1 MPTNR
6 TVSGTIN
13 LKALLDVSQIRKAAG
28 DIESALSGISLPKNI
43 SNALNKNLE
52 KMKSD
57 MTRLDQILA
66 GNITADSSK
75 DALSTAQRI
84 LKAYTDI
91 KVAVAQAAN
100 LSDSQLKKL
109 FPESVAEN
117 IEKANRALEKYNSNL
132 EKYNRGIA
140 SRKGNIT
147 KQQSR
152 EAELQRKLA
161 AEQAKPTNATI
172 NGQVYNAKDLRDQ
185 ASATQKEIDNAQK
198 KMQQWYNAKAGRE
211 NLSEGQKRKSST
223 YRQIAD
229 ELEAAKK
236 KLKEFTDAQATV
248 QDSSAINSLISQ
260 ITTVQGKIKDAQKAL
275 QDFQTNNSGTADF
288 STLRTELEKL
298 GIDMSNLPQD
308 VDGARQAIA
317 KLTNDEL
324 SKIQSQISG
333 VISATDKGS
342 GAFDNYASGANRA
355 RDAVRQLNNQE
366 RELQQFQSR
375 VEYFFGFNNSV
386 QLLKNAVRDA
396 IDTVKDLDK
405 AMTETAV
412 VTDFSVGDMW
422 KQLPKYTDEA
432 NKLGATVKGAYET
445 LTLFYQQ
452 GLNQNQAWDLGI
464 ETMKMARIAGL
475 DYANATDLMT
485 SALRGFNMEL
495 NHASS
500 QRVNDVYSELA
511 AITASDVEELGIAMS
526 KTASLAHSA
535 NMEFETTAALLA
547 QGVEATRESPETI
560 GTSLKTVIAR
570 FTEVKELFTKDQ
582 LMGTDSEGQVINI
595 NKIDTALQ
603 TVGIDLKK
611 FLLGEEGLDD
621 VLLQLSSR
629 WNTLDLAT
637 QRYIATQAAGS
648 RQQSRFLA
656 MISNYSRTQE
666 LVEAAYNSTGA
677 SQKQFEKTL
686 DSLEAKINK
695 LTNAWDTFTMGL
707 ANNAIIKA
715 VVDTLTTIL
724 TIINKITGAFGDGA
738 GAVLKFMTAMSLIKA
753 GGVAFGSGMSWITQ
767 AKGAIDKGQKI
778 PKFGAVANA
787 YAQTQYG
794 KNFGGALGNAFVGPW
809 SWIINRPKA
818 IKASL
823 VAAKAQK
830 ATRLSDWGEVDQSK
844 IFEQKDLDI
853 YAKFL
858 NKQTKAGR
866 IGTWLSEKLSMGQK
880 RLNKYNTKLA
890 ADPSAKASLGVKAAQ
905 KVAEKLGLVGEQ
917 GLQAASALTT
927 LGAALGLIAV
937 AAGAITAVV
946 KLIDLNTIDTKEAQA
961 AAEAQKSAQSQARQN
976 QSSFKEQISTYRQ
989 LQTTLKETTKGT
1001 DAWNEALVA
1010 ANENVLEM
1018 AKNWGDLGLT
1028 YSVDNETGALQLD
1041 KTSQKK
1047 VEDKLASA
1055 TNESAFKTAFTQ
1067 AYANAVQGRDYE
1079 RSRVTQSLSGADDL
1093 EAQNK
1098 AKASLNTANSLL
1110 DSGLS
1115 SIVDS
1120 FDGFGSAISND
1131 LLDEKYLKGAGK
1143 EAAKYFWHTTGDMTE
1158 DLMSRFGLTR
1168 EQVLSTYGNGEKLD
1182 VELAHNALGLD
1193 DVANQLAAEVEGM
1206 ASKFTEAFKGMAN
1219 PSESAQAFL
1228 DVLNGVE
1235 DVDLSKLEGAGE
1247 NMYNILTSLGYEYG
1261 TEAYDNAYTQ
1271 FLNNFVE
1278 AVKTTAT
1285 NEARAKGV
1293 LGDKFDLLSSETQ
1306 KQFGSMLSDSSKY
1319 FGRKGANEFQDQL
1332 TALSNEGELDA
1343 DRLTQAYNS
1352 IDFSSPIRAMSQL
1365 RKMAQSTN
1373 KEIQALGQQGLKSLS
1388 DNTSALSL
1396 PSQFEYLYENILSS
1410 DENLEDLIDEFGK
1423 LDADDIYDLADSFS
1437 DLKTFLKESGVS
1449 AAALATTLN
1458 RINKNGLNPN
1468 LISGEFLTAMSKLN
1482 SFTNGIEGTIK
1493 ELDSIDLGTDY
1504 GQMTDFVADLLDPW
1518 KEMMNNGEFG
1528 NAQASGI
1535 YDLFFGA
1542 GSWRKVTQQG
1552 EAMVKQEGQRL
1563 FDLLNNVVNTG
1574 DLSPIWETVLG
1585 TDTLSGKGFN
1595 AKWNDELGRIDWE
1608 ITDATY
1614 QDIYD
1619 SLAGK
1624 GLSDTL
1630 IKLLI
1635 GDAANFSI
1643 DLAQIVDANGVE
1655 EALKYLIENTK
1666 GIIDQSLIDTIINQ
1680 AADPVEAQRIADEYL
1695 AKNNR
1700 KTDTWTGQ
1708 TLMSG
1713 IQAGHNQKDVSGEGE
1728 YVQGIA
1734 ETAFV
1739 DSIKAP
1745 IDEYKEAALEYFNG
1759 TEEDLQAALKGA
1771 TDKKDFLNYFVG
1783 MSEKD
1788 EADAGR
1794 KAIEAFY
1801 EAATSEV
1808 EIQRTTWNVD
1818 EMFQLTGQDADT
1830 LFAGLSEEIQKNAD
1844 EAYRLVWQDQTI
1856 DIDPNILIEQYKGDL
1871 SSYVN
1876 NELDSIA
1883 AADYSETLSN
1893 AIAEGLAKFDGNLE
1907 ITVDGKSIT
1916 TQVTTA
1922 INGAVN
1928 KKTYTV
1934 KVYGDVEL
1942 PKSLGDSTTTSNHKF
1957 SKIKKTPSSAN
1968 GAYVP
1973 SYAGGTRRA
1982 KAGPALGG
1990 EEGAEIVWNKEKG
2003 YAYIIGA
2010 KGPQYANLQ
2019 PGDRVFTAPQTRKI
2033 LSNSDRGATPSF
2045 AGGGSILDLY
2055 DRSSSY
2061 NGKDNKDWLNDGSSS
2076 GSSSKSDD
2084 GDKWRNEFDW
2094 LYNLMEDLIE
2104 LGRDQEKLD
2113 EKYEDYLADISKT
2126 AGDLVRTTAEQYRN
2140 LYAQQVRQELAY
2152 EKRLQE
2158 MREYLAVNA
2167 QYAEYGT
2174 YNFED
2179 QTIEI
2184 DWDKIEAILDEDLYN
2199 NVKDYVDGLE
2209 EVQDRIDKADDAL
2222 QDIEN
2227 DIQDLRERFI
2237 EEYVSFEKRILEA
2250 LVDERQKQIDE
2261 LSDINDSIK
2270 DTNSNLFDAI
2280 QKSIDKQRQD
2290 RDNQKTEDEIA
2301 KKERRLAFLRQD
2313 TSTDN
2318 TVAIK
2323 ELEKELSE
2331 MKQDYTDELLDQ
2343 KLSLLQDQADFAA
2356 EQRERQIKLMESNL
2370 EFDQE
2375 TGQLWEQIHDLLN
2388 NSVGEDGKLL
2398 NDSALVALLQ
2408 KSESWES
2415 LSEVQ
2420 KKLWQD
2426 DLIKDFNAAY
2436 AYVLAQNIDETTIKQ
2451 EETNKLLEE
2460 LVNHLVP
2467 SHSQAADKNSSGSSG
2482 GGGGSGGG
2490 GNRNPGG
2497 QTPPGEENPD
2507 EEKPQEKNSYTWDA
2521 YYDGK
2526 RLKGGFTSAEA
2537 AKSYALKHK
2546 AQQIAQLQAKA
2557 KAYEQTRNF
2566 VSADQVRAQ
2575 IHSEQAKACEAKKVS
2590 ATASGGKNLVARYK
2604 TGGLATQTGLAWLDG
2619 TKSRPELVLNARD
2632 TENFI
2637 QLKDVLSSLLR
2648 GGSTT
2653 NNTTTSGDN
2662 YFNITVQAEIAND
2675 YDVDRLTKKIKD
2687 EIYKDGS
2694 YRGVNVI
2701 RKIR

>member
-1 MPTNR
+1 
-6 TVSGTIN
+6 
-13 LKALLDVSQIRKAAG
+13 
-28 DIESALSGISLPKNI
+28 
-43 SNALNKNLE
+43 
-52 KMKSD
+52 
-57 MTRLDQILA
+57 
-66 GNITADSSK
+66 
-75 DALSTAQRI
+75 
-84 LKAYTDI
+84 
-91 KVAVAQAAN
+91 
-100 LSDSQLKKL
+100 
-109 FPESVAEN
+109 
-117 IEKANRALEKYNSNL
+117 
-132 EKYNRGIA
+132 
-140 SRKGNIT
+140 
-147 KQQSR
+147 
-152 EAELQRKLA
+152 
-161 AEQAKPTNATI
+161 
-172 NGQVYNAKDLRDQ
+172 
-185 ASATQKEIDNAQK
+185 
-198 KMQQWYNAKAGRE
+198 
-211 NLSEGQKRKSST
+211 
-223 YRQIAD
+223 
-229 ELEAAKK
+229 
-236 KLKEFTDAQATV
+236 
-248 QDSSAINSLISQ
+248 
-260 ITTVQGKIKDAQKAL
+260 
-275 QDFQTNNSGTADF
+275 
-288 STLRTELEKL
+288 
-298 GIDMSNLPQD
+298 
-308 VDGARQAIA
+308 
-317 KLTNDEL
+317 
-324 SKIQSQISG
+324 
-333 VISATDKGS
+333 
-342 GAFDNYASGANRA
+342 
-355 RDAVRQLNNQE
+355 
-366 RELQQFQSR
+366 
-375 VEYFFGFNNSV
+375 
-386 QLLKNAVRDA
+386 
-396 IDTVKDLDK
+396 
-405 AMTETAV
+405 
-412 VTDFSVGDMW
+412 
-422 KQLPKYTDEA
+422 
-432 NKLGATVKGAYET
+432 
-445 LTLFYQQ
+445 
-452 GLNQNQAWDLGI
+452 
-464 ETMKMARIAGL
+464 
-475 DYANATDLMT
+475 
-485 SALRGFNMEL
+485 
-495 NHASS
+495 
-500 QRVNDVYSELA
+500 
-511 AITASDVEELGIAMS
+511 
-526 KTASLAHSA
+526 
-535 NMEFETTAALLA
+535 
-547 QGVEATRESPETI
+547 
-560 GTSLKTVIAR
+560 
-570 FTEVKELFTKDQ
+570 
-582 LMGTDSEGQVINI
+582 
-595 NKIDTALQ
+595 
-603 TVGIDLKK
+603 
-611 FLLGEEGLDD
+611 
-621 VLLQLSSR
+621 
-629 WNTLDLAT
+629 
-637 QRYIATQAAGS
+637 
-648 RQQSRFLA
+648 

-686 DSLEAKINK
+686 DSLQAKINQ

-707 ANNAIIKA
+707 ANNVVIKG
-715 VVDTLTTIL
+715 VVDALTGIL
-724 TIINKITGAFGDGA
+724 TVINKITGAFGNGA
-738 GAVLKFMTAMSLIKA
+738 GAVLKFITAMSLIKA

-778 PKFGAVANA
+778 PSFGVAANA

-823 VAAKAQK
+823 VATKAQK

-890 ADPSAKASLGVKAAQ
+890 ADPSVKASLGVKAAQ

-927 LGAALGLIAV
+927 LGAALGLVAV
-937 AAGAITAVV
+937 AAGVITAAV
-946 KLIDLNTIDTKEAQA
+946 KLIDLHTIDTKEAQA

-1067 AYANAVQGRDYE
+1067 AYANAVQGRDYNRQKLIKSTSIDE
-1079 RSRVTQSLSGADDL
+1079 YRGY
-1093 EAQNK
+1093 ENK
-1098 AKASLNTANSLL
+1098 AQASLNTANSLL

-1115 SIVDS
+1115 NIVDS

-1131 LLDEKYLKGAGK
+1131 LLDERYLKDAGK

-1182 VELAHNALGLD
+1182 AELAHNVLGLD
-1193 DVANQLAAEVEGM
+1193 DVANKLATEVEGM
-1206 ASKFTEAFKGMAN
+1206 VTAFSGAFSN
-1219 PSESAQAFL
+1219 SESAQAFL

-1235 DVDLSKLEGAGE
+1235 DVDTSKLKDIGSELPT
-1247 NMYNILTSLGYEYG
+1247 IFKSLGYEEG
-1261 TEAYDNAYTQ
+1261 TEAYSNAYLQ
-1271 FLNNFVE
+1271 FITNFTD
-1278 AVKTTAT
+1278 AIKTAAE
-1285 NEARAKGV
+1285 NEAIARSVVGDAKFNQ
-1293 LGDKFDLLSSETQ
+1293 LSDQTQKDLSS
-1306 KQFGSMLSDSSKY
+1306 MLTNSSKY
-1319 FGRKGANEFQDQL
+1319 FGYDGQQKLQDHLRK
-1332 TALSNEGELDA
+1332 LSNQGELDA

-1365 RKMAQSTN
+1365 RKMALSTN
-1373 KEIQALGQQGLKSLS
+1373 KEIQALGEQGLKSLS

-1396 PSQFEYLYENILSS
+1396 SNQFEYLYENILSS
-1410 DENLEDLIDEFGK
+1410 DENLEDLLDEFGK

-1482 SFTNGIEGTIK
+1482 SFTNGIEDTIR
-1493 ELDSIDLGTDY
+1493 ELDDIDLGTDY

-1535 YDLFFGA
+1535 YDLFFGG

-1563 FDLLNNVVNTG
+1563 FDLLNNVVSTG
-1574 DLSPIWETVLG
+1574 DLSPIWEAVLG
-1585 TDTLSGKGFN
+1585 TDVLSGKGFN

-1655 EALKYLIENTK
+1655 EAIKYLIENTE
-1666 GIIDQSLIDTIINQ
+1666 GIIDQSLIDAIIAQ
-1680 AADPVEAQRIADEYL
+1680 AADPEKAKEIVDKELKAKGKTADEWKATTLTTGINAGFAGQQESLDEGTYARAIADNI
-1695 AKNNR
+1695 KVSGR
-1700 KTDTWTGQ
+1700 KTEKTTATNNLWDS
-1708 TLMSG
+1708 LSDDYK
-1713 IQAGHNQKDVSGEGE
+1713 QAHKKEILATTATNLLERYEGDV
-1728 YVQGIA
+1728 
-1734 ETAFV
+1734 
-1739 DSIKAP
+1739 
-1745 IDEYKEAALEYFNG
+1745 EAALGDFYRALNVDGEQNEKGQEYA
-1759 TEEDLQAALKGA
+1759 EEFLRGFASGFKADSAEISLDAMVKESGQDYEQFIGPVAQKIREEIDGAAEVMYQGHKIKVEPEILMDKSDEEVQAWFDTQVKEQDTQAWKDNIAEAVTQGVAELGELEIGIDSEALTG
-1771 TDKKDFLNYFVG
+1771 
-1783 MSEKD
+1783 
-1788 EADAGR
+1788 
-1794 KAIEAFY
+1794 AIEGAIS
-1801 EAATSEV
+1801 AATGKV
-1808 EIQRTTWNVD
+1808 YKVNVKGIVD
-1818 EMFQLTGQDADT
+1818 LTDGSNSSSN
-1830 LFAGLSEEIQKNAD
+1830 FSGLKNKFS
-1844 EAYRLVWQDQTI
+1844 
-1856 DIDPNILIEQYKGDL
+1856 PKG
-1871 SSYVN
+1871 
-1876 NELDSIA
+1876 
-1883 AADYSETLSN
+1883 
-1893 AIAEGLAKFDGNLE
+1893 
-1907 ITVDGKSIT
+1907 
-1916 TQVTTA
+1916 
-1922 INGAVN
+1922 
-1928 KKTYTV
+1928 KKTQ
-1934 KVYGDVEL
+1934 
-1942 PKSLGDSTTTSNHKF
+1942 
-1957 SKIKKTPSSAN
+1957 SSAK

-1973 SYAGGTRRA
+1973 SYAGGTHRA

-2010 KGPQYANLQ
+2010 KGPQYTNLQ

-2033 LSNSDRGATPSF
+2033 LSNSDRRATPSF
-2045 AGGGSILDLY
+2045 SGGGSIPDPY
-2055 DRSSSY
+2055 DHSSSY
-2061 NGKDNKDWLNDGSSS
+2061 NGKGNKGWLNDGSSS

-2104 LGRDQEKLD
+2104 LGRNQEKLD

-2126 AGDLVRTTAEQYRN
+2126 AGDLVRVTAEQYRN

-2237 EEYVSFEKRILEA
+2237 EEYTSFEKRILDA

-2318 TVAIK
+2318 SIAIK
-2323 ELEKELSE
+2323 ELEKELGE
-2331 MKQDYTDELLDQ
+2331 LKQDYTDELLDQ

-2375 TGQLWEQIHDLLN
+2375 TGQLWGQIHDLLN

-2408 KSESWES
+2408 KSESWEG

-2420 KKLWQD
+2420 KKVWQD

-2482 GGGGSGGG
+2482 GGGSGGNG
-2490 GNRNPGG
+2490 GK
-2497 QTPPGEENPD
+2497 TNPD
-2507 EEKPQEKNSYTWDA
+2507 GNQGKESWVA
-2521 YYDGK
+2521 YYGNAP
-2526 RLKGGFTSAEA
+2526 LSGTYSTQEEAIAA
-2537 AKSYALKHK
+2537 AKKYQQQMISTYASQTKREKDKDRKRQLK
-2546 AQQIAQLQAKA
+2546 AMWENAAKM
-2557 KAYEQTRNF
+2557 
-2566 VSADQVRAQ
+2566 S
-2575 IHSEQAKACEAKKVS
+2575 ISAKKLP
-2590 ATASGGKNLVARYK
+2590 AYK
-2604 TGGLATQTGLAWLDG
+2604 TGGFATQTGLAWLDG

-2637 QLKDVLSSLLR
+2637 QLKDVLSDLLR

-2662 YFNITVQAEIAND
+2662 YFSITVQAEIAND
-2675 YDVDRLTKKIKD
+2675 YDVERLTKKIKD

>member
-6 TVSGTIN
+6 TTSGTIN

-28 DIESALSGISLPKNI
+28 DIESALSGITLPKNI
-43 SNALNKNLE
+43 DNALTKNLE
-52 KMKSD
+52 KMKLE

-66 GNITADSSK
+66 GDVTANSSK
-75 DALSTAQRI
+75 EALSAAQKI
-84 LKAYTDI
+84 LKAYADI

-132 EKYNRGIA
+132 EKYNKGTA
-140 SRKGNIT
+140 TRKGNIT
-147 KQQSR
+147 KWQNR
-152 EAELQRKLA
+152 EAEAQSKLA
-161 AEQAKPTNATI
+161 AEQAKPTNATV
-172 NGQVYNAKDLRDQ
+172 NGQVYTAKELRDQ
-185 ASATQKEIDNAQK
+185 ASAAQKEIDEAQK

-229 ELEAAKK
+229 ELDAAKK
-236 KLKEFTDAQATV
+236 KLQEFINAQATV
-248 QDSSAINSLISQ
+248 QDSSAITRFVNQ
-260 ITTVQGKIKDAQKAL
+260 IAEAQTKIKDAQKAL
-275 QDFQTNNSGTADF
+275 QDFQTQNSGSADF
-288 STLRTELEKL
+288 SKLRTELEKL
-298 GIDMSNLPQD
+298 GIDMSKVQD
-308 VDGARQAIA
+308 INGAKAAIA
-317 KLTNDEL
+317 QFTSGELTKL
-324 SKIQSQISG
+324 QSQMNG
-333 VISATDKGS
+333 VVSATNNGT
-342 GAFDNYASGANRA
+342 GAFDGYADGVNRA

-386 QLLKNAVRDA
+386 QLLKRAVRDA
-396 IDTVKDLDK
+396 IDTVKDLD
-405 AMTETAV
+405 AVMTETAV

-495 NHASS
+495 NQVSS

-511 AITASDVEELGIAMS
+511 AITASDVEELGVAMS

-547 QGVEATRESPETI
+547 QGVEATREAPETI

-629 WNTLDLAT
+629 WGTLDLAT

-686 DSLEAKINK
+686 DSLQAKINQ

-707 ANNAIIKA
+707 ANNVIIKGA
-715 VVDTLTTIL
+715 VDALTGIL
-724 TIINKITGAFGDGA
+724 TIINKITGAFGNGA

-778 PKFGAVANA
+778 PSFGAAANT

-809 SWIINRPKA
+809 IGLVNLPKTMKANR
-818 IKASL
+818 L
-823 VAAKAQK
+823 AANAQRATDWNNYKIQKRKDTWAVRQQDGMAAARKYWQGYGVFDQMYARDLNSQTLAGRLGTWAMLKGVGTGKLGSFVTNTGLGKK
-830 ATRLSDWGEVDQSK
+830 ATAGIE
-844 IFEQKDLDI
+844 
-853 YAKFL
+853 
-858 NKQTKAGR
+858 KA
-866 IGTWLSEKLSMGQK
+866 
-880 RLNKYNTKLA
+880 
-890 ADPSAKASLGVKAAQ
+890 
-905 KVAEKLGLVGEQ
+905 LGLVGTE
-917 GLQAASALTT
+917 ATATAEALTT
-927 LGAALGLIAV
+927 VASVLGIIAV
-937 AAGAITAVV
+937 AAGVIAAAV
-946 KLIDLNTIDTKEAQA
+946 KIFDLHTINAEEAQA

-1018 AKNWGDLGLT
+1018 TKNWGDLGLT

-1041 KTSQKK
+1041 ETSQKK
-1047 VEDKLASA
+1047 VEDKLVSA

-1067 AYANAVQGRDYE
+1067 AYTNAVQGRDYE

-1182 VELAHNALGLD
+1182 AELAHNALGLD

-1293 LGDKFDLLSSETQ
+1293 LGDKFDSLSSETQ

-1352 IDFSSPIRAMSQL
+1352 IDFSSPIRAMFQL

-1396 PSQFEYLYENILSS
+1396 SSQFEYLYENILSS

-1585 TDTLSGKGFN
+1585 TDTLSGKGFS

-1942 PKSLGDSTTTSNHKF
+1942 PKSLGGSTTTSNHKF
-1957 SKIKKTPSSAN
+1957 SKIKKAPSSAN

-2033 LSNSDRGATPSF
+2033 LSNSDRGATPAFS
-2045 AGGGSILDLY
+2045 GGGSIPDPY
-2055 DRSSSY
+2055 DYSGSY
-2061 NGKDNKDWLNDGSSS
+2061 NRKDNKGWLNDGSSS
-2076 GSSSKSDD
+2076 GSGSKTDD

-2126 AGDLVRTTAEQYRN
+2126 AGDLVRVTAEQYRN

-2174 YNFED
+2174 YNFDD

-2209 EVQDRIDKADDAL
+2209 EVQDRIDKADDEL

-2301 KKERRLAFLRQD
+2301 KKERRLSFLRQD

-2318 TVAIK
+2318 SIAIK
-2323 ELEKELSE
+2323 ELEKELGE
-2331 MKQDYTDELLDQ
+2331 LKQDYTDELLDQ

-2375 TGQLWEQIHDLLN
+2375 TGQLWGQIHDLLN

-2420 KKLWQD
+2420 KKMWQD

-2436 AYVLAQNIDETTIKQ
+2436 AYVLSQNIDETKIKQ
-2451 EETNKLLEE
+2451 DETNKLLEE

-2467 SHSQAADKNSSGSSG
+2467 SHSQAVDKNSSGSSG
-2482 GGGGSGGG
+2482 GGSQSP
-2490 GNRNPGG
+2490 NDKI
-2497 QTPPGEENPD
+2497 PPD
-2507 EEKPQEKNSYTWDA
+2507 EKNSNHNGNYSSDSNKYKYDA
-2521 YYDGK
+2521 YYGGQK
-2526 RLKGGFTSAEA
+2526 IRGNFETASEAKQFAVNYRAARLKALQNTYNKMKKEQPFNKVGLQQQEKILAAE
-2537 AKSYALKHK
+2537 KNK
-2546 AQQIAQLQAKA
+2546 AIEVKKILQA
-2557 KAYEQTRNF
+2557 N
-2566 VSADQVRAQ
+2566 S
-2575 IHSEQAKACEAKKVS
+2575 I
-2590 ATASGGKNLVARYK
+2590 LPYK

-2637 QLKDVLSSLLR
+2637 QLKDVLSDLLR

-2653 NNTTTSGDN
+2653 SNTTTSGDN
-2662 YFNITVQAEIAND
+2662 YFSIMVQAEIAND
-2675 YDVDRLTKKIKD
+2675 YDVERLTKKIKD

>member
-6 TVSGTIN
+6 TTSGTIN

-28 DIESALSGISLPKNI
+28 DIESALSGITLPKNI
-43 SNALNKNLE
+43 GNTLTKNLE
-52 KMKSD
+52 KMKLE
-57 MTRLDQILA
+57 MARLDQILA
-66 GNITADSSK
+66 GDVTANSSK
-75 DALSTAQRI
+75 EALSAAQKI
-84 LKAYTDI
+84 VKAYADI
-91 KVAVAQAAN
+91 KVAVVQAAN

-109 FPESVAEN
+109 FPESIVDN
-117 IEKANRALEKYNSNL
+117 INKANKALSEYQSKLKTFN
-132 EKYNRGIA
+132 EQRE
-140 SRKGNIT
+140 
-147 KQQSR
+147 SR
-152 EAELQRKLA
+152 EKDIKYYKEKRTNLQEALGK
-161 AEQAKPTNATI
+161 EKAKPTEEKVKQDIANAEK
-172 NGQVYNAKDLRDQ
+172 QVAEV
-185 ASATQKEIDNAQK
+185 QKRLQEWYSK
-198 KMQQWYNAKAGRE
+198 KEGRE
-211 NLSEGQKRKSST
+211 ALPDSQKRKSST
-223 YRQIAD
+223 YRQIIEDLQKAEQ
-229 ELEAAKK
+229 ELQKFQNAQGNVQSAEAINNLSKSLSEVESKLKGAEAALQKF
-236 KLKEFTDAQATV
+236 ESTN
-248 QDSSAINSLISQ
+248 SAP
-260 ITTVQGKIKDAQKAL
+260 
-275 QDFQTNNSGTADF
+275 DFAA
-288 STLRTELEKL
+288 LRTELEKL

-308 VDGARQAIA
+308 ANGARQAIA
-317 KLTNDEL
+317 KLTSDEL
-324 SKIQSQISG
+324 TKVRTQIG
-333 VISATDKGS
+333 NVISATDKGAGS
-342 GAFDNYASGANRA
+342 FDNYASSVNRTK
-355 RDAVRQLNNQE
+355 DVVRQLTNQE

-386 QLLKNAVRDA
+386 QLLKRAVRDA
-396 IDTVKDLDK
+396 IDTVKDLDA

-475 DYANATDLMT
+475 DYINATNLMT

-495 NHASS
+495 NQVSS

-511 AITASDVEELGIAMS
+511 AITASDVKELGVAMS

-547 QGVEATRESPETI
+547 QGVEATREAPETI

-629 WNTLDLAT
+629 WGTLDLAT

-686 DSLEAKINK
+686 DSLEAKLNK

-707 ANNAIIKA
+707 ANNVVIKA

-724 TIINKITGAFGDGA
+724 TVINKITGAFGNGA

-767 AKGAIDKGQKI
+767 AKGAIDKRQAIPHIKDVAGQ
-778 PKFGAVANA
+778 

-794 KNFGGALGNAFVGPW
+794 TGFGRAMGNAFIGPW
-809 SWIINRPKA
+809 QFIPLT
-818 IKASL
+818 IKKWKEKLDNSEY
-823 VAAKAQK
+823 AKQYVEHLNPVLEQAWETGNAPEMQAYLGARRNAGIK
-830 ATRLSDWGEVDQSK
+830 QFVWRGGQRLSKKGFSDSSFTRGL
-844 IFEQKDLDI
+844 FTNRL
-853 YAKFL
+853 
-858 NKQTKAGR
+858 TR
-866 IGTWLSEKLSMGQK
+866 GTSM
-880 RLNKYNTKLA
+880 
-890 ADPSAKASLGVKAAQ
+890 
-905 KVAEKLGLVGEQ
+905 KVAQSIGKSLGLVGTEGMKVAQ
-917 GLQAASALTT
+917 SLTGVVAGLSLLSTGILAFAAAIK
-927 LGAALGLIAV
+927 IA
-937 AAGAITAVV
+937 
-946 KLIDLNTIDTKEAQA
+946 DLNLINAKEAQA

-1131 LLDEKYLKGAGK
+1131 LLNEKYLKGAGK

-1182 VELAHNALGLD
+1182 AELAHNALGLD

-1228 DVLNGVE
+1228 DVLNGAE
-1235 DVDLSKLEGAGE
+1235 DVDLSKLEGTGE
-1247 NMYNILTSLGYEYG
+1247 NMHDILTSLGYEYG

-1285 NEARAKGV
+1285 NEARARTV
-1293 LGDKFDLLSSETQ
+1293 LGDKFDSLSSETQ
-1306 KQFGSMLSDSSKY
+1306 KQFGSMLSNSSKY
-1319 FGRKGANEFQDQL
+1319 FGREGAEDFQKQL
-1332 TALSNEGELDA
+1332 TILSNQGELDA

-1388 DNTSALSL
+1388 DNTSTLSL
-1396 PSQFEYLYENILSS
+1396 SNQFEYLYENILSS

-1482 SFTNGIEGTIK
+1482 SFTNGIEGTIR
-1493 ELDSIDLGTDY
+1493 ELDDIDLGTDY

-1563 FDLLNNVVNTG
+1563 FDLLNDVVNTG

-1585 TDTLSGKGFN
+1585 SDTLTGKGFS

-1700 KTDTWTGQ
+1700 KTDTWTGT
-1708 TLMSG
+1708 TLTSG
-1713 IQAGHNQKDVSGEGE
+1713 IQAAHDIAEGKTPTSLGE
-1728 YVQGIA
+1728 YEKVIA
-1734 ETAFV
+1734 GSYRSGQKE
-1739 DSIKAP
+1739 AP
-1745 IDEYKEAALEYFNG
+1745 IEEYAQAVLELTNFEKESLEAAADNASSLE
-1759 TEEDLQAALKGA
+1759 
-1771 TDKKDFLNYFVG
+1771 DFLNNFNDTE
-1783 MSEKD
+1783 S
-1788 EADAGR
+1788 R
-1794 KAIEAFY
+1794 
-1801 EAATSEV
+1801 EAAERYWKAFNKEGQLTFEG
-1808 EIQRTTWNVD
+1808 WNVD
-1818 EMFQLTGQDADT
+1818 KLIEETGQDAET
-1830 LFAGLSEEIQKNAD
+1830 VLASLSADIQKQAAD
-1844 EAYRLVWQDQTI
+1844 IIELDWQGKTI
-1856 DIDPNILIEQYKGDL
+1856 EISPKILKEDYEGDL
-1871 SSYVN
+1871 SAYAN
-1876 NELDSIA
+1876 DALDQLETA
-1883 AADYSETLSN
+1883 QYSETITQ
-1893 AIAEGLAKFDGNLE
+1893 AIVAALKAFDSELE

-1916 TQVTTA
+1916 GQVSLA
-1922 INGAVN
+1922 INNATKG
-1928 KKTYTV
+1928 KTYTV
-1934 KVYGDVEL
+1934 KIQGDVEL
-1942 PKSLGDSTTTSNHKF
+1942 PKSLGGSTTTKNSF
-1957 SKIKKTPSSAN
+1957 SHVKKTINAAN
-1968 GAYVP
+1968 GTYVP
-1973 SYAGGTRRA
+1973 SYANGTRRA

-2010 KGPQYANLQ
+2010 KGPQYTNLQ
-2019 PGDRVFTAPQTRKI
+2019 PGDRIFTAPQTRKI

-2045 AGGGSILDLY
+2045 AGGGSIPDLY
-2055 DRSSSY
+2055 DHSSSY
-2061 NGKDNKDWLNDGSSS
+2061 NGKGNKGWLNDGSSS

-2158 MREYLAVNA
+2158 MHEYLEVNA

-2174 YNFED
+2174 YNFDD

-2209 EVQDRIDKADDAL
+2209 EVQDRIDKADDEL

-2318 TVAIK
+2318 SIAIK
-2323 ELEKELSE
+2323 ELEKELGE
-2331 MKQDYTDELLDQ
+2331 LKQDYTDELLDQ

-2375 TGQLWEQIHDLLN
+2375 TGQLWGQIHDLLN

-2420 KKLWQD
+2420 KKMWQD

-2467 SHSQAADKNSSGSSG
+2467 SHSQAAYKNSTDSSG
-2482 GGGGSGGG
+2482 GGGSDGAGGKRGNPNPNTNLPNVDKGKTTPENSGI
-2490 GNRNPGG
+2490 
-2497 QTPPGEENPD
+2497 
-2507 EEKPQEKNSYTWDA
+2507 YFWDA
-2521 YYDGK
+2521 YYGGQK
-2526 RLKGGFTSAEA
+2526 LKGGFSTSED
-2537 AKSYALKHK
+2537 AKAYALKYK
-2546 AQQIAQLQAKA
+2546 NQQVAALQKD
-2557 KAYEQTRNF
+2557 YELL
-2566 VSADQVRAQ
+2566 RAQ
-2575 IHSEQAKACEAKKVS
+2575 NNSQGALAKKKAMDLEKKKACEAKKNYTNG
-2590 ATASGGKNLVARYK
+2590 AIGGNKNTIKPYK

-2637 QLKDVLSSLLR
+2637 QLKDVLSDLLR

-2653 NNTTTSGDN
+2653 SNTTTSGDN
-2662 YFNITVQAEIAND
+2662 YFSIMVQAEIAND
-2675 YDVDRLTKKIKD
+2675 YDVERLTKKIKD

>member
-1 MPTNR
+1 M
-6 TVSGTIN
+6 
-13 LKALLDVSQIRKAAG
+13 
-28 DIESALSGISLPKNI
+28 
-43 SNALNKNLE
+43 
-52 KMKSD
+52 
-57 MTRLDQILA
+57 
-66 GNITADSSK
+66 
-75 DALSTAQRI
+75 
-84 LKAYTDI
+84 
-91 KVAVAQAAN
+91 
-100 LSDSQLKKL
+100 
-109 FPESVAEN
+109 
-117 IEKANRALEKYNSNL
+117 
-132 EKYNRGIA
+132 
-140 SRKGNIT
+140 
-147 KQQSR
+147 
-152 EAELQRKLA
+152 
-161 AEQAKPTNATI
+161 
-172 NGQVYNAKDLRDQ
+172 
-185 ASATQKEIDNAQK
+185 
-198 KMQQWYNAKAGRE
+198 
-211 NLSEGQKRKSST
+211 
-223 YRQIAD
+223 
-229 ELEAAKK
+229 
-236 KLKEFTDAQATV
+236 
-248 QDSSAINSLISQ
+248 
-260 ITTVQGKIKDAQKAL
+260 
-275 QDFQTNNSGTADF
+275 
-288 STLRTELEKL
+288 
-298 GIDMSNLPQD
+298 
-308 VDGARQAIA
+308 
-317 KLTNDEL
+317 
-324 SKIQSQISG
+324 
-333 VISATDKGS
+333 
-342 GAFDNYASGANRA
+342 
-355 RDAVRQLNNQE
+355 
-366 RELQQFQSR
+366 
-375 VEYFFGFNNSV
+375 
-386 QLLKNAVRDA
+386 
-396 IDTVKDLDK
+396 
-405 AMTETAV
+405 
-412 VTDFSVGDMW
+412 
-422 KQLPKYTDEA
+422 
-432 NKLGATVKGAYET
+432 
-445 LTLFYQQ
+445 
-452 GLNQNQAWDLGI
+452 
-464 ETMKMARIAGL
+464 
-475 DYANATDLMT
+475 
-485 SALRGFNMEL
+485 
-495 NHASS
+495 
-500 QRVNDVYSELA
+500 
-511 AITASDVEELGIAMS
+511 
-526 KTASLAHSA
+526 
-535 NMEFETTAALLA
+535 
-547 QGVEATRESPETI
+547 ETI
-560 GTSLKTVIAR
+560 GTSLKTVVAR

-629 WNTLDLAT
+629 WDTLDLAT
-637 QRYIATQAAGS
+637 KRYIATQAAGS

-686 DSLEAKINK
+686 DSLQAKINQ

-707 ANNAIIKA
+707 ANNVVIKG
-715 VVDTLTTIL
+715 VVDIL
-724 TIINKITGAFGDGA
+724 TGILTVINKITGAFGDGA

-778 PKFGAVANA
+778 PGFRAAAKA
-787 YAQTQYG
+787 YTQTQYG
-794 KNFGGALGNAFVGPW
+794 KSFGGALGNAFVGPW
-809 SWIINRPKA
+809 SWIINQPKEM
-818 IKASL
+818 KANRLARNAERQRLYNQTLNRVNKSSL
-823 VAAKAQK
+823 DERRNQFIANRSRVQNSDTLLGRFGTWAAKK
-830 ATRLSDWGEVDQSK
+830 GW
-844 IFEQKDLDI
+844 
-853 YAKFL
+853 
-858 NKQTKAGR
+858 
-866 IGTWLSEKLSMGQK
+866 GQK
-880 RLNKYNTKLA
+880 EISGSHATKIQKY
-890 ADPSAKASLGVKAAQ
+890 
-905 KVAEKLGLVGEQ
+905 LGLVGQE
-917 GLQAASALTT
+917 GEK
-927 LGAALGLIAV
+927 
-937 AAGAITAVV
+937 AAGALAQVATVLGLVAAAAVVITGIV
-946 KLIDLNTIDTKEAQA
+946 KLIDLHTINAEEAQA

-989 LQTTLKETTKGT
+989 LQTTLKETIKGT

-1067 AYANAVQGRDYE
+1067 AYANAVQGRDYN
-1079 RSRVTQSLSGADDL
+1079 RQKLIKSTSLEEYRGY
-1093 EAQNK
+1093 ENK
-1098 AKASLNTANSLL
+1098 AQASLNTANSLL
-1110 DSGLS
+1110 DSSLS
-1115 SIVDS
+1115 NIVDS

-1131 LLDEKYLKGAGK
+1131 LLDEKYLKDAGK
-1143 EAAKYFWHTTGDMTE
+1143 EAAKYIWHTTGDMTE

-1182 VELAHNALGLD
+1182 AELAHNALGLD
-1193 DVANQLAAEVEGM
+1193 DVANKLATEVESM
-1206 ASKFTEAFKGMAN
+1206 VAAFSGAFEN
-1219 PSESAQAFL
+1219 SESAQAFL
-1228 DVLNGVE
+1228 DVLNGIE
-1235 DVDLSKLEGAGE
+1235 DIDTSKLDGVGK
-1247 NMYNILTSLGYEYG
+1247 NMHDVLTGLGYEYG
-1261 TEAYDNAYTQ
+1261 TEAYDNAYIQ

-1278 AVKTTAT
+1278 AIKTTAT
-1285 NEARAKGV
+1285 NEARARAV
-1293 LGDKFDLLSSETQ
+1293 LGDKFDSLSSETQ
-1306 KQFGSMLSDSSKY
+1306 KQFGSMLSNSSKY
-1319 FGRKGANEFQDQL
+1319 FGREGAEDFQNQL
-1332 TALSNEGELDA
+1332 IVLSKQGALDA
-1343 DRLTQAYNS
+1343 DRLTQAYSS
-1352 IDFSSPIRAMSQL
+1352 IDFSNPIRAMSQL

-1396 PSQFEYLYENILSS
+1396 SNQFEYLYENILSS
-1410 DENLEDLIDEFGK
+1410 DENLEDLLDEFGK
-1423 LDADDIYDLADSFS
+1423 LDTDDIYDLADSFS

-1449 AAALATTLN
+1449 AAALATALN

-1482 SFTNGIEGTIK
+1482 SFTNGIESTIK
-1493 ELDSIDLGTDY
+1493 ELDDIDLGTDY

-1518 KEMMNNGEFG
+1518 KEMMNNSEFG

-1542 GSWRKVTQQG
+1542 GSWRKVAQQG
-1552 EAMVKQEGQRL
+1552 EAMIKQEGQRL
-1563 FDLLNNVVNTG
+1563 FDLLNDVVNTG

-1585 TDTLSGKGFN
+1585 SDTLTGKGFN

-1643 DLAQIVDANGVE
+1643 DLAQIVDANGIE

-1666 GIIDQSLIDTIINQ
+1666 GIIDQSLIDTIVSQ
-1680 AADPVEAQRIADEYL
+1680 ATDPIEAQRIADEYL

-1728 YVQGIA
+1728 YIQGIA

-1745 IDEYKEAALEYFNG
+1745 IDEYKEAALKYFNG

-1771 TDKKDFLNYFVG
+1771 TDKKDFLNYFEG

-1801 EAATSEV
+1801 EAATKEAK
-1808 EIQRTTWNVD
+1808 IQRTTWNVD
-1818 EMFQLTGQDADT
+1818 DMFQLTGQDAET
-1830 LFAGLSEEIQKNAD
+1830 LFTGLSEEIQKNAD
-1844 EAYRLVWQDQTI
+1844 EAYRLVWQGQTI
-1856 DIDPNILIEQYKGDL
+1856 DIDPNILIEQYEGDL
-1871 SSYVN
+1871 SAYVN
-1876 NELDSIA
+1876 DELDSIA
-1883 AADYSETLSN
+1883 AADYSEMLSN
-1893 AIAEGLAKFDGNLE
+1893 AITEGLKKFDGSLNIL
-1907 ITVDGKSIT
+1907 VDGNSIT
-1916 TQVTTA
+1916 AQVTTA

-1928 KKTYTV
+1928 NKTYTV

-1942 PKSLGDSTTTSNHKF
+1942 PESLGGSTTTKNTSGQ
-1957 SKIKKTPSSAN
+1957 SKKTAN
-1968 GAYVP
+1968 PAH
-1973 SYAGGTRRA
+1973 AGGIRRA
-1982 KAGPALGG
+1982 QAGPALTG
-1990 EEGAEIVWNKEKG
+1990 EEGPEIVWNKEKG
-2003 YAYIIGA
+2003 YAYIVGA
-2010 KGPQYANLQ
+2010 KGPQYADLQ
-2019 PGDRVFTAPQTRKI
+2019 PGDRVFTAPQTRQI
-2033 LSNSDRGATPSF
+2033 LNNSGHRATPSF
-2045 AGGGSILDLY
+2045 SNGTKKSN
-2055 DRSSSY
+2055 SY
-2061 NGKDNKDWLNDGSSS
+2061 FGKGWLNDGSSS
-2076 GSSSKSDD
+2076 GSGSKSDD
-2084 GDKWRNEFDW
+2084 SDKWRNEFDW

-2126 AGDLVRTTAEQYRN
+2126 AGDLVRVTAEQYRN

-2158 MREYLAVNA
+2158 MHEYLEVNA

-2174 YNFED
+2174 YNFDD

-2209 EVQDRIDKADDAL
+2209 EVQDRIDKADDEL

-2237 EEYVSFEKRILEA
+2237 EEYVSFEKHILEA

-2301 KKERRLAFLRQD
+2301 KKERRLSFLRQD

-2318 TVAIK
+2318 SVAIK

-2331 MKQDYTDELLDQ
+2331 LKQDYTDELLDQ

-2420 KKLWQD
+2420 KKMWQD

-2436 AYVLAQNIDETTIKQ
+2436 AYVLSQNIDEATIKQ
-2451 EETNKLLEE
+2451 DETNKLLEE

-2467 SHSQAADKNSSGSSG
+2467 SHSQAAEKNSTDSSG
-2482 GGGGSGGG
+2482 GGGGSGGTGDNG
-2490 GNRNPGG
+2490 GNKNQSKETWVAYYGNVPLSGTYSTQDEAIAAAKKYRQQMISTYAS
-2497 QTPPGEENPD
+2497 QTKA
-2507 EEKPQEKNSYTWDA
+2507 EKDA
-2521 YYDGK
+2521 YRK
-2526 RLKGGFTSAEA
+2526 K
-2537 AKSYALKHK
+2537 
-2546 AQQIAQLQAKA
+2546 QLQAMWENA
-2557 KAYEQTRNF
+2557 ARTF
-2566 VSADQVRAQ
+2566 VSA
-2575 IHSEQAKACEAKKVS
+2575 KKLP
-2590 ATASGGKNLVARYK
+2590 AYK

-2637 QLKDVLSSLLR
+2637 QLKDVLSNLLR
-2648 GGSTT
+2648 GGSTVS
-2653 NNTTTSGDN
+2653 NATTSGDN

-2675 YDVDRLTKKIKD
+2675 YDVDRLIKKIKD

>member
-1 MPTNR
+1 
-6 TVSGTIN
+6 
-13 LKALLDVSQIRKAAG
+13 
-28 DIESALSGISLPKNI
+28 
-43 SNALNKNLE
+43 
-52 KMKSD
+52 
-57 MTRLDQILA
+57 
-66 GNITADSSK
+66 
-75 DALSTAQRI
+75 
-84 LKAYTDI
+84 
-91 KVAVAQAAN
+91 
-100 LSDSQLKKL
+100 
-109 FPESVAEN
+109 
-117 IEKANRALEKYNSNL
+117 
-132 EKYNRGIA
+132 
-140 SRKGNIT
+140 
-147 KQQSR
+147 
-152 EAELQRKLA
+152 
-161 AEQAKPTNATI
+161 
-172 NGQVYNAKDLRDQ
+172 
-185 ASATQKEIDNAQK
+185 
-198 KMQQWYNAKAGRE
+198 
-211 NLSEGQKRKSST
+211 
-223 YRQIAD
+223 
-229 ELEAAKK
+229 
-236 KLKEFTDAQATV
+236 
-248 QDSSAINSLISQ
+248 
-260 ITTVQGKIKDAQKAL
+260 
-275 QDFQTNNSGTADF
+275 
-288 STLRTELEKL
+288 
-298 GIDMSNLPQD
+298 
-308 VDGARQAIA
+308 
-317 KLTNDEL
+317 
-324 SKIQSQISG
+324 
-333 VISATDKGS
+333 
-342 GAFDNYASGANRA
+342 
-355 RDAVRQLNNQE
+355 
-366 RELQQFQSR
+366 
-375 VEYFFGFNNSV
+375 
-386 QLLKNAVRDA
+386 
-396 IDTVKDLDK
+396 
-405 AMTETAV
+405 
-412 VTDFSVGDMW
+412 
-422 KQLPKYTDEA
+422 
-432 NKLGATVKGAYET
+432 
-445 LTLFYQQ
+445 
-452 GLNQNQAWDLGI
+452 
-464 ETMKMARIAGL
+464 
-475 DYANATDLMT
+475 
-485 SALRGFNMEL
+485 
-495 NHASS
+495 
-500 QRVNDVYSELA
+500 
-511 AITASDVEELGIAMS
+511 
-526 KTASLAHSA
+526 
-535 NMEFETTAALLA
+535 
-547 QGVEATRESPETI
+547 
-560 GTSLKTVIAR
+560 
-570 FTEVKELFTKDQ
+570 
-582 LMGTDSEGQVINI
+582 
-595 NKIDTALQ
+595 
-603 TVGIDLKK
+603 
-611 FLLGEEGLDD
+611 
-621 VLLQLSSR
+621 
-629 WNTLDLAT
+629 
-637 QRYIATQAAGS
+637 
-648 RQQSRFLA
+648 

-686 DSLEAKINK
+686 DSLEAKLNK

-715 VVDTLTTIL
+715 VVDALTTIL
-724 TIINKITGAFGDGA
+724 TVINKITGAFGDGT

-778 PKFGAVANA
+778 PKFGAVAKA
-787 YAQTQYG
+787 YAKTQYG
-794 KNFGGALGNAFVGPW
+794 TSFGGALGNAFVGPW
-809 SWIINRPKA
+809 TGLINIPKT
-818 IKASL
+818 IKENRLEAN
-823 VAAKAQK
+823 AA
-830 ATRLSDWGEVDQSK
+830 RLKRYNK
-844 IFEQKDLDI
+844 IE
-853 YAKFL
+853 AKFANSSRQQEHL
-858 NKQTKAGR
+858 SRFARAANSNTLLGR
-866 IGTWLSEKLSMGQK
+866 FGTWVANKGWGQK
-880 RLNKYNTKLA
+880 RIGGSHATKI
-890 ADPSAKASLGVKAAQ
+890 Q
-905 KVAEKLGLVGEQ
+905 EYLGLVGQE
-917 GLQAASALTT
+917 
-927 LGAALGLIAV
+927 GAAAAGALAQVASVLAKLGVFAGIAV
-937 AAGAITAVV
+937 AAV
-946 KLIDLNTIDTKEAQA
+946 KIADLNLINAKEAQA

-1067 AYANAVQGRDYE
+1067 AYANAVQGRDYK

-1182 VELAHNALGLD
+1182 AELAHNALGLD
-1193 DVANQLAAEVEGM
+1193 DVANKLATEVGGM
-1206 ASKFTEAFKGMAN
+1206 IEAFSGAFENSK
-1219 PSESAQAFL
+1219 SAQAFL

-1235 DVDLSKLEGAGE
+1235 DVDTSKLKDVGLKLPAIFE
-1247 NMYNILTSLGYEYG
+1247 SLGYEQG
-1261 TEAYDNAYTQ
+1261 TEAYSNAYLQ
-1271 FLNNFVE
+1271 FMTNYTD
-1278 AVKTTAT
+1278 AIKTAAE
-1285 NEARAKGV
+1285 NEAIARSV
-1293 LGDKFDLLSSETQ
+1293 VGDTKFNQLSDQTQKDLSS
-1306 KQFGSMLSDSSKY
+1306 MLANSSKY
-1319 FGRKGANEFQDQL
+1319 FGYDGQRELQDQL
-1332 TALSNEGELDA
+1332 RTLSKQGELDA
-1343 DRLTQAYNS
+1343 DRLTQAYSS

-1365 RKMAQSTN
+1365 RKMAQSTDA
-1373 KEIQALGQQGLKSLS
+1373 EIKALGEQGLKSLS

-1396 PSQFEYLYENILSS
+1396 SNQFEYLYENILSS

-1482 SFTNGIEGTIK
+1482 SFTNGIEGTIR
-1493 ELDSIDLGTDY
+1493 ELDDIDLGTDY

-1542 GSWRKVTQQG
+1542 GSWRKITQQG

-1563 FDLLNNVVNTG
+1563 FDLLNNIVNTG
-1574 DLSPIWETVLG
+1574 DLSPIWEAVLG
-1585 TDTLSGKGFN
+1585 TDVLSGKGFN

-1655 EALKYLIENTK
+1655 EAIKYLIKNTK
-1666 GIIDQSLIDTIINQ
+1666 GIIDQSLIDTIIAQ
-1680 AADPVEAQRIADEYL
+1680 AADPEEAKKIVDKALKANGKTADEWKADTLTTGINAGFSGEQESLDEGTYARAIADNIDVGTATLKKRIENKTALTENLLNSLSKQEQEFRDRNNLSSLASSWLDISDGDFERAFQGFIQDLGITNEAVDSAARETAREYL
-1695 AKNNR
+1695 EAFAKNFN
-1700 KTDTWTGQ
+1700 TQ
-1708 TLMSG
+1708 T
-1713 IQAGHNQKDVSGEGE
+1713 
-1728 YVQGIA
+1728 A
-1734 ETAFV
+1734 E
-1739 DSIKAP
+1739 
-1745 IDEYKEAALEYFNG
+1745 IDLDAMVKE
-1759 TEEDLQAALKGA
+1759 
-1771 TDKKDFLNYFVG
+1771 
-1783 MSEKD
+1783 
-1788 EADAGR
+1788 
-1794 KAIEAFY
+1794 
-1801 EAATSEV
+1801 
-1808 EIQRTTWNVD
+1808 
-1818 EMFQLTGQDADT
+1818 TGQDYEQFIGPVAQKIRDEIDGAVEVIYQGHKIEVEPEVIT
-1830 LFAGLSEEIQKNAD
+1830 DDMSDDEIQAWLDKQVKEQDIQVWKDNIA
-1844 EAYRLVWQDQTI
+1844 EAVTQGVAEL
-1856 DIDPNILIEQYKGDL
+1856 G
-1871 SSYVN
+1871 
-1876 NELDSIA
+1876 ELDIGIDSDALTSAIEGAISA
-1883 AADYSETLSN
+1883 AT
-1893 AIAEGLAKFDGNLE
+1893 G
-1907 ITVDGKSIT
+1907 
-1916 TQVTTA
+1916 
-1922 INGAVN
+1922 
-1928 KKTYTV
+1928 KTYHV
-1934 KVYGDVEL
+1934 NIVGDVAL
-1942 PKSLGDSTTTSNHKF
+1942 DGSSNSGSNTKTTTVTKGKF
-1957 SKIKKTPSSAN
+1957 SKPKKDSSSAA
-1968 GAYVP
+1968 GGYVP
-1973 SYAGGTRRA
+1973 SHAGGTRRA
-1982 KAGPALGG
+1982 KAGPALTG
-1990 EEGAEIVWNKEKG
+1990 EEGPEIVWNKEKG
-2003 YAYIIGA
+2003 YAYIVGA
-2010 KGPQYANLQ
+2010 KGPQYADLQ

-2033 LSNSDRGATPSF
+2033 LSNSDRGATPAFS
-2045 AGGGSILDLY
+2045 GGGSIPNPY
-2055 DRSSSY
+2055 DHSGSY
-2061 NGKDNKDWLNDGSSS
+2061 NRKDNKGWLNDGSSS

-2126 AGDLVRTTAEQYRN
+2126 AGDLVRVTAEQYRN

-2237 EEYVSFEKRILEA
+2237 EEYTSFEKRILDA

-2420 KKLWQD
+2420 KKMWQD
-2426 DLIKDFNAAY
+2426 DLIKDFNVAY
-2436 AYVLAQNIDETTIKQ
+2436 AYVLSQNIDETKIKQ
-2451 EETNKLLEE
+2451 DKTNKLLEE

-2482 GGGGSGGG
+2482 GGGGSGGTG
-2490 GNRNPGG
+2490 GKTNLNEN
-2497 QTPPGEENPD
+2497 QTKETWIAYYGKVPLSGTYSSQGEALAAAR
-2507 EEKPQEKNSYTWDA
+2507 KYQEKLIASYSSQVQKEMNSDR
-2521 YYDGK
+2521 K
-2526 RLKGGFTSAEA
+2526 K
-2537 AKSYALKHK
+2537 
-2546 AQQIAQLQAKA
+2546 QLQAALDRA
-2557 KAYEQTRNF
+2557 KYTAISSKKL
-2566 VSADQVRAQ
+2566 SA
-2575 IHSEQAKACEAKKVS
+2575 
-2590 ATASGGKNLVARYK
+2590 YK

-2637 QLKDVLSSLLR
+2637 QLKDILSDLLR

-2653 NNTTTSGDN
+2653 SNITTSGDN
-2662 YFNITVQAEIAND
+2662 YFSITVQAEIAND
-2675 YDVDRLTKKIKD
+2675 YDVERLTKKIKD

>member
-1 MPTNR
+1 MPINR
-6 TVSGTIN
+6 TTSGTIN
-13 LKALLDVSQIRKAAG
+13 LKALLDVSQIKKAAG
-28 DIESALSGISLPKNI
+28 DIENALGGITLPKNI
-43 SNALNKNLE
+43 SNALTKNLE
-52 KMKSD
+52 KMKLE

-66 GNITADSSK
+66 GDVTASSSK
-75 DALSTAQRI
+75 EALSAAQKI
-84 LKAYTDI
+84 LKAYADI
-91 KVAVAQAAN
+91 KVAVAQVAN
-100 LSDSQLKKL
+100 LPDSQLKKL
-109 FPESVAEN
+109 FPESAAEN

-132 EKYNRGIA
+132 EKYNKGIA
-140 SRKGNIT
+140 TRKGNIT
-147 KQQSR
+147 KWQNR
-152 EAELQRKLA
+152 EAEAQSKLA
-161 AEQAKPTNATI
+161 AEQAKPTNATV
-172 NGQVYNAKDLRDQ
+172 NGQVYTAKELRDQ
-185 ASATQKEIDNAQK
+185 ASAAQKEIDEAQK

-229 ELEAAKK
+229 ELDTAKK
-236 KLKEFTDAQATV
+236 KLQEFINAQATV
-248 QDSSAINSLISQ
+248 QDPSAITRFVNQ
-260 ITTVQGKIKDAQKAL
+260 IAEAQTKIKDAQKAL
-275 QDFQTNNSGTADF
+275 QDFQTQNSGSADF
-288 STLRTELEKL
+288 SALRTELEKL
-298 GIDMSNLPQD
+298 GIDMSQFPQD
-308 VDGARQAIA
+308 VNGAKVAIA
-317 KLTNDEL
+317 QFTSGELTKL
-324 SKIQSQISG
+324 QSQMNG
-333 VISATDKGS
+333 VVSATNNGA
-342 GAFDNYASGANRA
+342 GAFDGYADGANRA

-386 QLLKNAVRDA
+386 QLLKRAVRDA
-396 IDTVKDLDK
+396 IDTVKDLDA

-475 DYANATDLMT
+475 DYANATNLMT

-495 NHASS
+495 NQVSS

-511 AITASDVEELGIAMS
+511 AITASDVEELGVAMS

-547 QGVEATRESPETI
+547 QGVEATREAPETI

-686 DSLEAKINK
+686 DSLQAKINQ

-707 ANNAIIKA
+707 ANNVVIKG
-715 VVDTLTTIL
+715 VVDALTGIL

-738 GAVLKFMTAMSLIKA
+738 GAILKFMTAMSLIKA

-778 PKFGAVANA
+778 PSFSAAANA

-823 VAAKAQK
+823 AAAKAQK
-830 ATRLSDWGEVDQSK
+830 ATRLSDWGEVDQGK
-844 IFEQKDLDI
+844 IFEPKDLDI

-927 LGAALGLIAV
+927 LGAALGLVAV
-937 AAGAITAVV
+937 AAGVITAAV
-946 KLIDLNTIDTKEAQA
+946 KLIDLHTIDTKEAQA

-989 LQTTLKETTKGT
+989 LQATLKETTKGT

-1067 AYANAVQGRDYE
+1067 AYANAVQGRDYN
-1079 RSRVTQSLSGADDL
+1079 RQKLIKSTSLEEYQGY
-1093 EAQNK
+1093 ENK
-1098 AKASLNTANSLL
+1098 AQASLNTANSLL

-1115 SIVDS
+1115 GIVDS

-1131 LLDEKYLKGAGK
+1131 LLDEKYLKDAGK

-1182 VELAHNALGLD
+1182 AELAHNALGLD
-1193 DVANQLAAEVEGM
+1193 DAANKLATEVEGM
-1206 ASKFTEAFKGMAN
+1206 VTAFSGAFDN
-1219 PSESAQAFL
+1219 SESAQVFL

-1235 DVDLSKLEGAGE
+1235 DVDASKLKDIGLELPT
-1247 NMYNILTSLGYEYG
+1247 IFKSLGYEEG
-1261 TEAYDNAYTQ
+1261 TEAYSNAYLQ
-1271 FLNNFVE
+1271 FITNFTD
-1278 AVKTTAT
+1278 AIKTAAE
-1285 NEARAKGV
+1285 NEAIARSVVGDAKFNQ
-1293 LGDKFDLLSSETQ
+1293 LSDQTQKDLSS
-1306 KQFGSMLSDSSKY
+1306 MLTNSSKY
-1319 FGRKGANEFQDQL
+1319 FGYDGQQKLQDRL
-1332 TALSNEGELDA
+1332 RELSNQGELDA
-1343 DRLTQAYNS
+1343 ERLTQAYNS

-1365 RKMAQSTN
+1365 RKMAQSAN

-1396 PSQFEYLYENILSS
+1396 SNQFEYLYENILSS

-1423 LDADDIYDLADSFS
+1423 LDANDIYDLADSFS
-1437 DLKTFLKESGVS
+1437 DLKTFLKESGIS

-1482 SFTNGIEGTIK
+1482 SFTNGIEGTIR
-1493 ELDSIDLGTDY
+1493 ELDDIDLGTDY

-1535 YDLFFGA
+1535 YDLFFGT

-1552 EAMVKQEGQRL
+1552 EVMVKQEGQRL
-1563 FDLLNNVVNTG
+1563 FDLLNDVVNTG

-1585 TDTLSGKGFN
+1585 SDVLTGKGFN

-1608 ITDATY
+1608 ISDATY
-1614 QDIYD
+1614 QDIYN

-1630 IKLLI
+1630 IELLI

-1655 EALKYLIENTK
+1655 EAIKYLIENTE
-1666 GIIDQSLIDTIINQ
+1666 GIIDQSLIDAIIAQ
-1680 AADPVEAQRIADEYL
+1680 AADPEKAKEIVDKELKAKGKTADEWKATTLTTGINAGFAGQQESLDEGTYARAIAD
-1695 AKNNR
+1695 N
-1700 KTDTWTGQ
+1700 
-1708 TLMSG
+1708 
-1713 IQAGHNQKDVSGEGE
+1713 
-1728 YVQGIA
+1728 
-1734 ETAFV
+1734 
-1739 DSIKAP
+1739 
-1745 IDEYKEAALEYFNG
+1745 IDISRP
-1759 TEEDLQAALKGA
+1759 
-1771 TDKKDFLNYFVG
+1771 TDKKKDAFQDELVSNLSSFL
-1783 MSEKD
+1783 SEKKRKTYDKDNLAYLATGWLDVYEGDVEKALSGFIENLGLSD
-1788 EADAGR
+1788 EAVDSAAR
-1794 KAIEAFY
+1794 EAAREYLEAF
-1801 EAATSEV
+1801 AKNFDIQTAT
-1808 EIQRTTWNVD
+1808 INLD
-1818 EMFQLTGQDADT
+1818 EMVKQTGQDYEQFIGPVAQKIR
-1830 LFAGLSEEIQKNAD
+1830 EEIDGAAEVMYQGHKIKVEPEILMDKSD
-1844 EAYRLVWQDQTI
+1844 EEVQAWFDAQVKEQDTQAWK
-1856 DIDPNILIEQYKGDL
+1856 DN
-1871 SSYVN
+1871 
-1876 NELDSIA
+1876 
-1883 AADYSETLSN
+1883 
-1893 AIAEGLAKFDGNLE
+1893 IAEAVTQGVAELGELE
-1907 ITVDGKSIT
+1907 IGIDGDALTGAIEGAISAATGKDYTVNVKGIVDLTDGSDSGSNFSGLKNKFSPKK
-1916 TQVTTA
+1916 
-1922 INGAVN
+1922 
-1928 KKTYTV
+1928 KKT
-1934 KVYGDVEL
+1934 L
-1942 PKSLGDSTTTSNHKF
+1942 
-1957 SKIKKTPSSAN
+1957 SSAN
-1968 GAYVP
+1968 GGYVP

-2010 KGPQYANLQ
+2010 KGPQYTNLQ

-2045 AGGGSILDLY
+2045 AGGGSIPDLY
-2055 DRSSSY
+2055 DHSGSY
-2061 NGKDNKDWLNDGSSS
+2061 NRKDNKGWLNDGSSS
-2076 GSSSKSDD
+2076 GSNSKTDD

-2126 AGDLVRTTAEQYRN
+2126 AGDLVRITAEQYRN

-2158 MREYLAVNA
+2158 MREYLTVNA

-2174 YNFED
+2174 YNFDD

-2209 EVQDRIDKADDAL
+2209 EVQDRIDKAGDEL

-2237 EEYVSFEKRILEA
+2237 EEYTSFEKRILEA

-2318 TVAIK
+2318 SIAIK
-2323 ELEKELSE
+2323 ELEKELGE
-2331 MKQDYTDELLDQ
+2331 LKQDYTDELLDQ

-2388 NSVGEDGKLL
+2388 SSVGEDGKLL

-2420 KKLWQD
+2420 KKMWQD

-2467 SHSQAADKNSSGSSG
+2467 SHSQAADKNSSDSG
-2482 GGGGSGGG
+2482 GAGGGSGGTG
-2490 GNRNPGG
+2490 RKTNLNENQAKETWIAYYGKVPLSGTYSS
-2497 QTPPGEENPD
+2497 QGEALAAAR
-2507 EEKPQEKNSYTWDA
+2507 KYQEKMIASYSSQVQKETNSDR
-2521 YYDGK
+2521 K
-2526 RLKGGFTSAEA
+2526 K
-2537 AKSYALKHK
+2537 
-2546 AQQIAQLQAKA
+2546 QLQAALDRA
-2557 KAYEQTRNF
+2557 KYTAI
-2566 VSADQVRAQ
+2566 S
-2575 IHSEQAKACEAKKVS
+2575 SKK
-2590 ATASGGKNLVARYK
+2590 LPIYK

-2637 QLKDVLSSLLR
+2637 QLKDVLSDLLR
-2648 GGSTT
+2648 SGSTT
-2653 NNTTTSGDN
+2653 SNTTTSGDN

-2675 YDVDRLTKKIKD
+2675 YDVERLTKKIKD

>member
-6 TVSGTIN
+6 TTSGTIN

-28 DIESALSGISLPKNI
+28 DIENALGGITLPKNI
-43 SNALNKNLE
+43 SNALTKNLE
-52 KMKSD
+52 KMKLE

-66 GNITADSSK
+66 GNVTANSSK
-75 DALSTAQRI
+75 EALSAAQKI
-84 LKAYTDI
+84 LKAYADI
-91 KVAVAQAAN
+91 KVAVVQAAN

-109 FPESVAEN
+109 FPESIVDN
-117 IEKANRALEKYNSNL
+117 INKANKALSEYQSKLKTFN
-132 EKYNRGIA
+132 EQRE
-140 SRKGNIT
+140 
-147 KQQSR
+147 SR
-152 EAELQRKLA
+152 EKDIKYYKEKRTNLQEALGK
-161 AEQAKPTNATI
+161 EKAKPTEEKVKQDIANAEK
-172 NGQVYNAKDLRDQ
+172 QVVEV
-185 ASATQKEIDNAQK
+185 QKRLQEWYSK
-198 KMQQWYNAKAGRE
+198 KEGRE
-211 NLSEGQKRKSST
+211 ALPDSQKRKSST
-223 YRQIAD
+223 YRQIIEDLQKAEQ
-229 ELEAAKK
+229 ELQKFQNAQGNVQSAEAINNLSKSLSEVESKLKGAEAALQKF
-236 KLKEFTDAQATV
+236 ESTN
-248 QDSSAINSLISQ
+248 SAP
-260 ITTVQGKIKDAQKAL
+260 
-275 QDFQTNNSGTADF
+275 DFAA
-288 STLRTELEKL
+288 LRTELEKL

-308 VDGARQAIA
+308 ANGARQAIA
-317 KLTNDEL
+317 KLTSDEL
-324 SKIQSQISG
+324 TKVKTQIG
-333 VISATDKGS
+333 NVISATDKGAGS
-342 GAFDNYASGANRA
+342 FDNYASSINRTK
-355 RDAVRQLNNQE
+355 DVVRQLTNQE

-386 QLLKNAVRDA
+386 QLLKRAVRDA
-396 IDTVKDLDK
+396 IDTVKDLDA

-475 DYANATDLMT
+475 DYINATNLMT

-495 NHASS
+495 NQVSS

-511 AITASDVEELGIAMS
+511 AITASDVKELGVAMS

-547 QGVEATRESPETI
+547 QGVEATREAPETI

-629 WNTLDLAT
+629 WGTLDLAT

-686 DSLEAKINK
+686 DSLEAKLNK

-707 ANNAIIKA
+707 ANNVVIKA

-724 TIINKITGAFGDGA
+724 TVINKITGAFGNGA

-767 AKGAIDKGQKI
+767 AKGAIDKRQAIPHIKDVAGQ
-778 PKFGAVANA
+778 

-794 KNFGGALGNAFVGPW
+794 TGFGRAMGNAFIGPW
-809 SWIINRPKA
+809 QFIPLT
-818 IKASL
+818 IKKWKEKLDNSEY
-823 VAAKAQK
+823 AKQYVEHLNPVLEQAWETGNAPEMQAYLGARRNAGIK
-830 ATRLSDWGEVDQSK
+830 QFVWRGGQRLSKKGFSDSG
-844 IFEQKDLDI
+844 FTRGL
-853 YAKFL
+853 FTNRL
-858 NKQTKAGR
+858 TR
-866 IGTWLSEKLSMGQK
+866 GTSM
-880 RLNKYNTKLA
+880 
-890 ADPSAKASLGVKAAQ
+890 
-905 KVAEKLGLVGEQ
+905 KVAQSIGKSLGLVGIEGMKVAQ
-917 GLQAASALTT
+917 SLTGVVAGLSLLSTGILAFAAAIK
-927 LGAALGLIAV
+927 IA
-937 AAGAITAVV
+937 
-946 KLIDLNTIDTKEAQA
+946 DLNLINAKEAQA

-989 LQTTLKETTKGT
+989 LQSTLKETTKGT

-1182 VELAHNALGLD
+1182 AELAHNALGLD

-1235 DVDLSKLEGAGE
+1235 DVDLSKLEGTGE
-1247 NMYNILTSLGYEYG
+1247 NMHDILTSLGYEYG

-1285 NEARAKGV
+1285 NEARARTV
-1293 LGDKFDLLSSETQ
+1293 LGDKFDSLSSETQ
-1306 KQFGSMLSDSSKY
+1306 KQFGSMLSNSSKY
-1319 FGRKGANEFQDQL
+1319 FGREGAEDFQKQL
-1332 TALSNEGELDA
+1332 TILSNQGELDA

-1388 DNTSALSL
+1388 DNTSTLSL
-1396 PSQFEYLYENILSS
+1396 SNQFEYLYENILSS

-1482 SFTNGIEGTIK
+1482 SFTNGIEGTIR
-1493 ELDSIDLGTDY
+1493 ELDDIDLGTDY

-1563 FDLLNNVVNTG
+1563 FDLLNDVVNTG

-1585 TDTLSGKGFN
+1585 SDTLTGKGFN

-1643 DLAQIVDANGVE
+1643 DLAQIVNANGVE

-1700 KTDTWTGQ
+1700 KTDTWTGT
-1708 TLMSG
+1708 TLTSG
-1713 IQAGHNQKDVSGEGE
+1713 IQAAHDIAEGKTPTSLGE
-1728 YVQGIA
+1728 YEKVIA
-1734 ETAFV
+1734 GSYRSGQKE
-1739 DSIKAP
+1739 AP
-1745 IDEYKEAALEYFNG
+1745 IEEYAQAVLELTNFEKESLEAAADNASSLEDFLNNFNG
-1759 TEEDLQAALKGA
+1759 TESK
-1771 TDKKDFLNYFVG
+1771 
-1783 MSEKD
+1783 
-1788 EADAGR
+1788 
-1794 KAIEAFY
+1794 
-1801 EAATSEV
+1801 EAAERYWKAFNKEGQLTFEG
-1808 EIQRTTWNVD
+1808 WNVD
-1818 EMFQLTGQDADT
+1818 KLIEETGQDAET
-1830 LFAGLSEEIQKNAD
+1830 VLASLSADIQKQAAD
-1844 EAYRLVWQDQTI
+1844 IIELDWQGKTI
-1856 DIDPNILIEQYKGDL
+1856 EISPKILKEDYEGDL
-1871 SSYVN
+1871 LAYAN
-1876 NELDSIA
+1876 DALDQLETA
-1883 AADYSETLSN
+1883 QYSETITQ
-1893 AIAEGLAKFDGNLE
+1893 AIVAALKAFDGELE

-1916 TQVTTA
+1916 GQVSLA
-1922 INGAVN
+1922 INNATKG
-1928 KKTYTV
+1928 KTYTV
-1934 KVYGDVEL
+1934 KIQGDVEL
-1942 PKSLGDSTTTSNHKF
+1942 PKSLGGSITTKNTF
-1957 SKIKKTPSSAN
+1957 SHVKKTINAAN
-1968 GAYVP
+1968 GTYVP
-1973 SYAGGTRRA
+1973 SYANGTRRA

-2010 KGPQYANLQ
+2010 KGPQYTNLQ

-2045 AGGGSILDLY
+2045 AGGGSIPDLY
-2055 DRSSSY
+2055 DHSSSY
-2061 NGKDNKDWLNDGSSS
+2061 NGKGNKGWLNDGSSS

-2158 MREYLAVNA
+2158 MHEYLEVNA

-2174 YNFED
+2174 YNFDD

-2209 EVQDRIDKADDAL
+2209 EVQDRIDKADDEL

-2318 TVAIK
+2318 SIAIK
-2323 ELEKELSE
+2323 ELEKELGE
-2331 MKQDYTDELLDQ
+2331 LKQDYTDELLDQ

-2375 TGQLWEQIHDLLN
+2375 TGQLWGQIHDLLN

-2420 KKLWQD
+2420 KKMWQD

-2467 SHSQAADKNSSGSSG
+2467 SHSQAAYKNSTDSSG
-2482 GGGGSGGG
+2482 GGGSDGAGGKRGNPNPNTNLPNVDKGKTTPGNSGI
-2490 GNRNPGG
+2490 
-2497 QTPPGEENPD
+2497 
-2507 EEKPQEKNSYTWDA
+2507 YFWDA
-2521 YYDGK
+2521 YYGGQK
-2526 RLKGGFTSAEA
+2526 LKGGFSTSED
-2537 AKSYALKHK
+2537 AKAYALKYK
-2546 AQQIAQLQAKA
+2546 NQQVAALQKD
-2557 KAYEQTRNF
+2557 YELL
-2566 VSADQVRAQ
+2566 RAQ
-2575 IHSEQAKACEAKKVS
+2575 NNSQGALAKKKAMDLEKKKACEAKKNYTNG
-2590 ATASGGKNLVARYK
+2590 AIGGNKNTIKPYK

-2637 QLKDVLSSLLR
+2637 QLKDVLSDLLR

-2653 NNTTTSGDN
+2653 SNTTTSGDN
-2662 YFNITVQAEIAND
+2662 YFSIMVQAEIAND
-2675 YDVDRLTKKIKD
+2675 YDVERLTKKIKD

>member
-1 MPTNR
+1 
-6 TVSGTIN
+6 
-13 LKALLDVSQIRKAAG
+13 
-28 DIESALSGISLPKNI
+28 
-43 SNALNKNLE
+43 
-52 KMKSD
+52 
-57 MTRLDQILA
+57 
-66 GNITADSSK
+66 
-75 DALSTAQRI
+75 
-84 LKAYTDI
+84 
-91 KVAVAQAAN
+91 
-100 LSDSQLKKL
+100 
-109 FPESVAEN
+109 
-117 IEKANRALEKYNSNL
+117 
-132 EKYNRGIA
+132 
-140 SRKGNIT
+140 
-147 KQQSR
+147 
-152 EAELQRKLA
+152 
-161 AEQAKPTNATI
+161 
-172 NGQVYNAKDLRDQ
+172 
-185 ASATQKEIDNAQK
+185 
-198 KMQQWYNAKAGRE
+198 
-211 NLSEGQKRKSST
+211 
-223 YRQIAD
+223 
-229 ELEAAKK
+229 
-236 KLKEFTDAQATV
+236 
-248 QDSSAINSLISQ
+248 
-260 ITTVQGKIKDAQKAL
+260 
-275 QDFQTNNSGTADF
+275 
-288 STLRTELEKL
+288 
-298 GIDMSNLPQD
+298 
-308 VDGARQAIA
+308 
-317 KLTNDEL
+317 
-324 SKIQSQISG
+324 
-333 VISATDKGS
+333 
-342 GAFDNYASGANRA
+342 
-355 RDAVRQLNNQE
+355 
-366 RELQQFQSR
+366 
-375 VEYFFGFNNSV
+375 
-386 QLLKNAVRDA
+386 
-396 IDTVKDLDK
+396 
-405 AMTETAV
+405 
-412 VTDFSVGDMW
+412 
-422 KQLPKYTDEA
+422 
-432 NKLGATVKGAYET
+432 
-445 LTLFYQQ
+445 
-452 GLNQNQAWDLGI
+452 
-464 ETMKMARIAGL
+464 
-475 DYANATDLMT
+475 
-485 SALRGFNMEL
+485 
-495 NHASS
+495 
-500 QRVNDVYSELA
+500 
-511 AITASDVEELGIAMS
+511 
-526 KTASLAHSA
+526 
-535 NMEFETTAALLA
+535 
-547 QGVEATRESPETI
+547 
-560 GTSLKTVIAR
+560 
-570 FTEVKELFTKDQ
+570 
-582 LMGTDSEGQVINI
+582 
-595 NKIDTALQ
+595 
-603 TVGIDLKK
+603 
-611 FLLGEEGLDD
+611 
-621 VLLQLSSR
+621 
-629 WNTLDLAT
+629 
-637 QRYIATQAAGS
+637 
-648 RQQSRFLA
+648 

-686 DSLEAKINK
+686 DSLQAKINQ

-707 ANNAIIKA
+707 ANNVVIKG
-715 VVDTLTTIL
+715 VVDALTGIL

-738 GAVLKFMTAMSLIKA
+738 GAILKFMTAMSLIKA

-767 AKGAIDKGQKI
+767 AKGAIDKEQKI
-778 PKFGAVANA
+778 PSFGAAANA

-823 VAAKAQK
+823 AAAKAQK
-830 ATRLSDWGEVDQSK
+830 ATRLSDWGEVDQGK
-844 IFEQKDLDI
+844 IFEPKDLDI

-890 ADPSAKASLGVKAAQ
+890 ADPSAKASLGIKAAQ

-927 LGAALGLIAV
+927 LGAALGLVAV
-937 AAGAITAVV
+937 AAGVITAAV
-946 KLIDLNTIDTKEAQA
+946 KLIDLHTIDTKEAQA
-961 AAEAQKSAQSQARQN
+961 TAEAQKSAQSQARQN

-1028 YSVDNETGALQLD
+1028 YSVNNETGALQLD

-1047 VEDKLASA
+1047 VEDKLAFA
-1055 TNESAFKTAFTQ
+1055 TNESTFKTSFTQ
-1067 AYANAVQGRDYE
+1067 AYANAVQGRDYN
-1079 RSRVTQSLSGADDL
+1079 RQKLIKSTSLEEYQGY
-1093 EAQNK
+1093 ENK
-1098 AKASLNTANSLL
+1098 AQASFNTANSLL

-1131 LLDEKYLKGAGK
+1131 LLDEKYLKDAGK
-1143 EAAKYFWHTTGDMTE
+1143 EAAKYLWHTTGDMTE

-1182 VELAHNALGLD
+1182 AELARNALGLD

-1206 ASKFTEAFKGMAN
+1206 ASKFTEAFEGMAN

-1228 DVLNGVE
+1228 NVLNGVE
-1235 DVDLSKLEGAGE
+1235 DVDLSKLEGTGE
-1247 NMYNILTSLGYEYG
+1247 NMHDILTSLGYEYG
-1261 TEAYDNAYTQ
+1261 TEAYDDAYTQ

-1278 AVKTTAT
+1278 AVKTTAI
-1285 NEARAKGV
+1285 NESRARTV
-1293 LGDKFDLLSSETQ
+1293 LGDKFDSLSSETQ
-1306 KQFGSMLSDSSKY
+1306 KQFGSMLSNSSKY
-1319 FGRKGANEFQDQL
+1319 FGREGAEDFQKQL
-1332 TALSNEGELDA
+1332 TILSNQGELDA

-1396 PSQFEYLYENILSS
+1396 SNQFEYLYENILSS

-1423 LDADDIYDLADSFS
+1423 LDASDIYDLADSFS
-1437 DLKTFLKESGVS
+1437 DLKTFLKESGIS

-1482 SFTNGIEGTIK
+1482 SFTNGIEGTIR
-1493 ELDSIDLGTDY
+1493 ELDDIDLGTDY
-1504 GQMTDFVADLLDPW
+1504 GQMTDFVAGLLDPW

-1552 EAMVKQEGQRL
+1552 ETMVKQEGQRL

-1585 TDTLSGKGFN
+1585 SDTLTGKGFS

-1680 AADPVEAQRIADEYL
+1680 AADPVEAQKIADEYL

-1700 KTDTWTGQ
+1700 KTDTWTGT
-1708 TLMSG
+1708 TLTSG
-1713 IQAGHNQKDVSGEGE
+1713 IQAAHDRAEGKTPTGLGE
-1728 YVQGIA
+1728 YEKAIA
-1734 ETAFV
+1734 GSYRSGQKE
-1739 DSIKAP
+1739 AP
-1745 IDEYKEAALEYFNG
+1745 IEEYAQAVLELTNFDKESLEAAAGNASSLE
-1759 TEEDLQAALKGA
+1759 
-1771 TDKKDFLNYFVG
+1771 DFLNKFNDTE
-1783 MSEKD
+1783 S
-1788 EADAGR
+1788 R
-1794 KAIEAFY
+1794 
-1801 EAATSEV
+1801 EAAERYWKAFHKEGQLTFEG
-1808 EIQRTTWNVD
+1808 WNVD
-1818 EMFQLTGQDADT
+1818 KIIKETGQDAET
-1830 LFAGLSEEIQKNAD
+1830 VLAGLSEDIQKQAAD
-1844 EAYRLVWQDQTI
+1844 IVELDWQGKTI
-1856 DIDPNILIEQYKGDL
+1856 EISPKILKEDYEGDL
-1871 SSYVN
+1871 LAYAN
-1876 NELDSIA
+1876 DALDQLETA
-1883 AADYSETLSN
+1883 QYSETITQ
-1893 AIAEGLAKFDGNLE
+1893 AIVAALKAFDGELE

-1916 TQVTTA
+1916 GQVSLA
-1922 INGAVN
+1922 INNAIKG
-1928 KKTYTV
+1928 KTYTV
-1934 KVYGDVEL
+1934 KIQGDVEL
-1942 PKSLGDSTTTSNHKF
+1942 PKSLGGSTT
-1957 SKIKKTPSSAN
+1957 AN
-1968 GAYVP
+1968 GTYVP
-1973 SYAGGTRRA
+1973 SYANGTRRA

-2010 KGPQYANLQ
+2010 KGPQYTNLQ

-2045 AGGGSILDLY
+2045 AGGGSIP
-2055 DRSSSY
+2055 DRYNHSSSY
-2061 NGKDNKDWLNDGSSS
+2061 NGKGNKGWLNDGSSS

-2126 AGDLVRTTAEQYRN
+2126 AGDLVRITAEQYRN
-2140 LYAQQVRQELAY
+2140 LYAQQVRQQLTY

-2158 MREYLAVNA
+2158 MHEYLAVNA

-2174 YNFED
+2174 YNFDD

-2209 EVQDRIDKADDAL
+2209 EVQDRIDKADDEL

-2237 EEYVSFEKRILEA
+2237 EEYTSFEKRILEA

-2280 QKSIDKQRQD
+2280 QKSIDKQRQG

-2318 TVAIK
+2318 TAAIK

-2375 TGQLWEQIHDLLN
+2375 TGQLWGQIHDLLN
-2388 NSVGEDGKLL
+2388 SSVGEDGKLL

-2420 KKLWQD
+2420 KKMWQD

-2467 SHSQAADKNSSGSSG
+2467 SHSQAADKNSSNSSG
-2482 GGGGSGGG
+2482 GGGGSGGAGGGGGGSGGAGGG
-2490 GNRNPGG
+2490 GNN
-2497 QTPPGEENPD
+2497 TPD
-2507 EEKPQEKNSYTWDA
+2507 SYAA
-2521 YYDGK
+2521 YFAEQRVGTTY
-2526 RLKGGFTSAEA
+2526 SSEA
-2537 AKSYALKHK
+2537 AAQSALEKHK
-2546 AQQIAQLQAKA
+2546 RKLIDSLNRGYQAKKNETKN
-2557 KAYEQTRNF
+2557 KAEREAIDKKRKNAIQRVRNTPTRITKL
-2566 VSADQVRAQ
+2566 SA
-2575 IHSEQAKACEAKKVS
+2575 
-2590 ATASGGKNLVARYK
+2590 YK

-2637 QLKDVLSSLLR
+2637 QLKDVLSDLLR

-2653 NNTTTSGDN
+2653 SNTTTSGNN
-2662 YFNITVQAEIAND
+2662 YFSITVQAEIAND
-2675 YDVDRLTKKIKD
+2675 YDVERLTKKIKN

>member
-1 MPTNR
+1 
-6 TVSGTIN
+6 
-13 LKALLDVSQIRKAAG
+13 
-28 DIESALSGISLPKNI
+28 
-43 SNALNKNLE
+43 
-52 KMKSD
+52 
-57 MTRLDQILA
+57 
-66 GNITADSSK
+66 
-75 DALSTAQRI
+75 
-84 LKAYTDI
+84 
-91 KVAVAQAAN
+91 
-100 LSDSQLKKL
+100 
-109 FPESVAEN
+109 
-117 IEKANRALEKYNSNL
+117 
-132 EKYNRGIA
+132 
-140 SRKGNIT
+140 
-147 KQQSR
+147 
-152 EAELQRKLA
+152 
-161 AEQAKPTNATI
+161 
-172 NGQVYNAKDLRDQ
+172 
-185 ASATQKEIDNAQK
+185 
-198 KMQQWYNAKAGRE
+198 
-211 NLSEGQKRKSST
+211 
-223 YRQIAD
+223 
-229 ELEAAKK
+229 
-236 KLKEFTDAQATV
+236 
-248 QDSSAINSLISQ
+248 
-260 ITTVQGKIKDAQKAL
+260 
-275 QDFQTNNSGTADF
+275 
-288 STLRTELEKL
+288 
-298 GIDMSNLPQD
+298 
-308 VDGARQAIA
+308 
-317 KLTNDEL
+317 
-324 SKIQSQISG
+324 
-333 VISATDKGS
+333 
-342 GAFDNYASGANRA
+342 
-355 RDAVRQLNNQE
+355 
-366 RELQQFQSR
+366 
-375 VEYFFGFNNSV
+375 
-386 QLLKNAVRDA
+386 
-396 IDTVKDLDK
+396 
-405 AMTETAV
+405 
-412 VTDFSVGDMW
+412 
-422 KQLPKYTDEA
+422 
-432 NKLGATVKGAYET
+432 
-445 LTLFYQQ
+445 
-452 GLNQNQAWDLGI
+452 
-464 ETMKMARIAGL
+464 
-475 DYANATDLMT
+475 
-485 SALRGFNMEL
+485 
-495 NHASS
+495 
-500 QRVNDVYSELA
+500 
-511 AITASDVEELGIAMS
+511 
-526 KTASLAHSA
+526 
-535 NMEFETTAALLA
+535 
-547 QGVEATRESPETI
+547 
-560 GTSLKTVIAR
+560 
-570 FTEVKELFTKDQ
+570 
-582 LMGTDSEGQVINI
+582 
-595 NKIDTALQ
+595 
-603 TVGIDLKK
+603 
-611 FLLGEEGLDD
+611 
-621 VLLQLSSR
+621 
-629 WNTLDLAT
+629 
-637 QRYIATQAAGS
+637 
-648 RQQSRFLA
+648 

-686 DSLEAKINK
+686 DSLQAKINQ

-707 ANNAIIKA
+707 ANNVIIKG
-715 VVDTLTTIL
+715 VVDALTGIL
-724 TIINKITGAFGDGA
+724 TIINKITGAFGNGA

-778 PKFGAVANA
+778 PSFGAAANA
-787 YAQTQYG
+787 YTQTQYG
-794 KNFGGALGNAFVGPW
+794 KNFGSALGNAFIGPW
-809 SWIINRPKA
+809 AGLINLPKTMRA
-818 IKASL
+818 NRLAANAQRATDWSDFRNQRAKDIRSFWKETGDATATQNFLQEYKASE
-823 VAAKAQK
+823 Q
-830 ATRLSDWGEVDQSK
+830 TRQR
-844 IFEQKDLDI
+844 DL
-853 YAKFL
+853 
-858 NKQTKAGR
+858 NSQTLAGR
-866 IGTWLSEKLSMGQK
+866 FGTWAAGKGWGKKRISGSSATKIQK
-880 RLNKYNTKLA
+880 Y
-890 ADPSAKASLGVKAAQ
+890 
-905 KVAEKLGLVGEQ
+905 LGLVGRE
-917 GLQAASALTT
+917 
-927 LGAALGLIAV
+927 GAAAAGALAQVATVLGLVAV
-937 AAGAITAVV
+937 AAGVFVV
-946 KLIDLNTIDTKEAQA
+946 IGKIFDLNLINAKEAQA

-1028 YSVDNETGALQLD
+1028 YSVDNKTGALQLD
-1041 KTSQKK
+1041 ETSQKK
-1047 VEDKLASA
+1047 VEDKLVSA

-1079 RSRVTQSLSGADDL
+1079 RSRATQSLSGADGL

-1143 EAAKYFWHTTGDMTE
+1143 EAAKYFRHTTRDMTE

-1182 VELAHNALGLD
+1182 AELAHNALGLD
-1193 DVANQLAAEVEGM
+1193 DVANQLAAEVKDM
-1206 ASKFTEAFKGMAN
+1206 ASKFTEAFEGMAN

-1235 DVDLSKLEGAGE
+1235 DVDLSKLEGTGE
-1247 NMYNILTSLGYEYG
+1247 NMYDILTSLGYEYG

-1285 NEARAKGV
+1285 NEARARTV
-1293 LGDKFDLLSSETQ
+1293 LGDKFNSLSSETQ
-1306 KQFGSMLSDSSKY
+1306 KQFGSMLSNSSKY

-1332 TALSNEGELDA
+1332 TTLSNQGELDA

-1396 PSQFEYLYENILSS
+1396 SNQFEYLYENILSS
-1410 DENLEDLIDEFGK
+1410 DENLEDLLDEFGK

-1437 DLKTFLKESGVS
+1437 DLKTFLKESGIS

-1482 SFTNGIEGTIK
+1482 SFTNGIEGTIR
-1493 ELDSIDLGTDY
+1493 ELDDIDLGTDY

-1563 FDLLNNVVNTG
+1563 FDLLNDVVNTG

-1585 TDTLSGKGFN
+1585 SDALTGRGFS

-1759 TEEDLQAALKGA
+1759 TEEDLQAVLKGA
-1771 TDKKDFLNYFVG
+1771 TDKKDFLNYFEG

-1801 EAATSEV
+1801 EAATKEV
-1808 EIQRTTWNVD
+1808 KIQRTTWDVD

-1876 NELDSIA
+1876 DELDSIA

-1907 ITVDGKSIT
+1907 ITVDGNSIT
-1916 TQVTTA
+1916 AQVTTA

-1942 PKSLGDSTTTSNHKF
+1942 PKSLGDSTTTKNTF
-1957 SKIKKTPSSAN
+1957 SQPKKIPSSAN

-1973 SYAGGTRRA
+1973 AHAGGTRRA
-1982 KAGPALGG
+1982 KAGSALTG
-1990 EEGAEIVWNKEKG
+1990 EEGPEIVWNKEKG
-2003 YAYIIGA
+2003 YAYIVGA
-2010 KGPQYANLQ
+2010 KGPQYADLQ

-2033 LSNSDRGATPSF
+2033 LGNSDRGATPSF
-2045 AGGGSILDLY
+2045 GGGGSIPDPYNYSGSY
-2055 DRSSSY
+2055 DRV
-2061 NGKDNKDWLNDGSSS
+2061 NNKGWLNDGSGS

-2126 AGDLVRTTAEQYRN
+2126 AGDLVRVTAEQYRN

-2152 EKRLQE
+2152 EKRLKE
-2158 MREYLAVNA
+2158 MHEYLEVNA

-2174 YNFED
+2174 YNFDD

-2209 EVQDRIDKADDAL
+2209 EVQDRIDKADDEL

-2301 KKERRLAFLRQD
+2301 KKERRLSFLRQD

-2318 TVAIK
+2318 SIAIK
-2323 ELEKELSE
+2323 ELEKELGE
-2331 MKQDYTDELLDQ
+2331 LKQDYTDELLDQ

-2375 TGQLWEQIHDLLN
+2375 TGQLWGQIHDLLN

-2420 KKLWQD
+2420 KKMWQD
-2426 DLIKDFNAAY
+2426 DLIKDFNVAY
-2436 AYVLAQNIDETTIKQ
+2436 AYVLSQNIDETKIKQ
-2451 EETNKLLEE
+2451 DETNKLLEE

-2482 GGGGSGGG
+2482 GGGGSGGTG
-2490 GNRNPGG
+2490 GKTNLNEN
-2497 QTPPGEENPD
+2497 QTKETWIAYYGKVPLSGTYSSQGEALAAAR
-2507 EEKPQEKNSYTWDA
+2507 KYQEKLIASYSSQVQKEMNSDR
-2521 YYDGK
+2521 K
-2526 RLKGGFTSAEA
+2526 K
-2537 AKSYALKHK
+2537 
-2546 AQQIAQLQAKA
+2546 QLQAALDRA
-2557 KAYEQTRNF
+2557 KYTAISSKKL
-2566 VSADQVRAQ
+2566 SA
-2575 IHSEQAKACEAKKVS
+2575 
-2590 ATASGGKNLVARYK
+2590 YK

-2637 QLKDVLSSLLR
+2637 QLKDVLSDLLR

-2653 NNTTTSGDN
+2653 SNIPTSGDN
-2662 YFNITVQAEIAND
+2662 YFSITVQAEIAND
-2675 YDVDRLTKKIKD
+2675 YDVERLTKKIKD

>member
-6 TVSGTIN
+6 TTSGTIN

-28 DIESALSGISLPKNI
+28 DIESALSGITLPKNI
-43 SNALNKNLE
+43 DNALTKNLE
-52 KMKSD
+52 KMKLE

-66 GNITADSSK
+66 GDVTANSSK
-75 DALSTAQRI
+75 EALSAAQKI
-84 LKAYTDI
+84 LKAYADI
-91 KVAVAQAAN
+91 KVAVAQAAS

-109 FPESVAEN
+109 FPESVTEN

-132 EKYNRGIA
+132 EKYNKGTA
-140 SRKGNIT
+140 TRKGNIT
-147 KQQSR
+147 KWQNR
-152 EAELQRKLA
+152 EAEAQSKLA
-161 AEQAKPTNATI
+161 AEQAKPTNATV
-172 NGQVYNAKDLRDQ
+172 NGQVYTAKELRDQ
-185 ASATQKEIDNAQK
+185 ASAAQKEIAEAQK

-229 ELEAAKK
+229 ELDTAKK
-236 KLKEFTDAQATV
+236 KLQEFINAQTTV
-248 QDSSAINSLISQ
+248 QDSSAITRFVNQ
-260 ITTVQGKIKDAQKAL
+260 IAEAQTKIKDAQKAL
-275 QDFQTNNSGTADF
+275 QDFQTQNSSSADF

-298 GIDMSNLPQD
+298 GIDMSQLPQD
-308 VDGARQAIA
+308 VNGAKAAIA
-317 KLTNDEL
+317 QFTSGELT
-324 SKIQSQISG
+324 KIQSQISG
-333 VISATDKGS
+333 VISATNNGTR
-342 GAFDNYASGANRA
+342 AFDGYADGANRA

-386 QLLKNAVRDA
+386 QLLKRAVRDA
-396 IDTVKDLDK
+396 IDTVKDLD
-405 AMTETAV
+405 AVMTETAV

-495 NHASS
+495 NQVSS

-511 AITASDVEELGIAMS
+511 AITASDVEELGVAMS

-547 QGVEATRESPETI
+547 QGVEATREAPETI

-629 WNTLDLAT
+629 WGTLDLAT

-686 DSLEAKINK
+686 DSLQAKINQ

-707 ANNAIIKA
+707 ANNVIIKGA
-715 VVDTLTTIL
+715 VDALTGIL
-724 TIINKITGAFGDGA
+724 TIINKITGAFGNGA

-778 PKFGAVANA
+778 PSFGAAANA
-787 YAQTQYG
+787 YTQTQYG

-809 SWIINRPKA
+809 AWLINRPKVV
-818 IKASL
+818 KHQL
-823 VAAKAQK
+823 AKNATAPERYNKLMTRVGGDSERKKYLEQFAQ
-830 ATRLSDWGEVDQSK
+830 ARNSSTL
-844 IFEQKDLDI
+844 
-853 YAKFL
+853 
-858 NKQTKAGR
+858 AGR
-866 IGTWLSEKLSMGQK
+866 FGLWASKKGFGANSIGKDTA
-880 RLNKYNTKLA
+880 NKIQNT
-890 ADPSAKASLGVKAAQ
+890 
-905 KVAEKLGLVGEQ
+905 LGLVGAE
-917 GLQAASALTT
+917 
-927 LGAALGLIAV
+927 GAK
-937 AAGAITAVV
+937 AAGALAKLVKILGVFGGIALATFTAI
-946 KLIDLNTIDTKEAQA
+946 KLIDLHTIDTKEAQA

-976 QSSFKEQISTYRQ
+976 QSSFKEQISTYHQ
-989 LQTTLKETTKGT
+989 LQTTLKETIKGT

-1028 YSVDNETGALQLD
+1028 YSVDNETGVLQLD

-1067 AYANAVQGRDYE
+1067 AYANAVQGRDYN
-1079 RSRVTQSLSGADDL
+1079 RQKLIKSTSLEEYQGY
-1093 EAQNK
+1093 ENK
-1098 AKASLNTANSLL
+1098 AQASLNTANSLL

-1115 SIVDS
+1115 NIVDN
-1120 FDGFGSAISND
+1120 FNGFGSAISND
-1131 LLDEKYLKGAGK
+1131 LLDEKYLKDAGK
-1143 EAAKYFWHTTGDMTE
+1143 EAAKYLWHTTGDMTE

-1193 DVANQLAAEVEGM
+1193 DAANKLLTEVQTKAKNFSLVAGDAG
-1206 ASKFTEAFKGMAN
+1206 
-1219 PSESAQAFL
+1219 QAFL
-1228 DVLNGVE
+1228 DVFNGIE
-1235 DVDLSKLEGAGE
+1235 GADLSKLEGFGE
-1247 NMYNILTSLGYEYG
+1247 KMPKVLSALGYTEG
-1261 TEAYDNAYTQ
+1261 TEAYDTAYTQ
-1271 FLNNFVE
+1271 FLTNFVD
-1278 AVKTTAT
+1278 AVKATAQ
-1285 NEARAKGV
+1285 NEARARTV
-1293 LGDKFDLLSSETQ
+1293 LGDKFDSLSSETQ
-1306 KQFGSMLSDSSKY
+1306 KQFGSMLSNSSKY

-1332 TALSNEGELDA
+1332 TTLSNQGELDA

-1396 PSQFEYLYENILSS
+1396 SNQFEYLYENILSS
-1410 DENLEDLIDEFGK
+1410 DENLEDLLDEFGK

-1437 DLKTFLKESGVS
+1437 DLKTFLKESGIS

-1458 RINKNGLNPN
+1458 RINKNGLNSN

-1482 SFTNGIEGTIK
+1482 SFTNGIEGTIR
-1493 ELDSIDLGTDY
+1493 ELDDIDLGTDY

-1535 YDLFFGA
+1535 YDLFFGT

-1563 FDLLNNVVNTG
+1563 FNLLNNVVNTG

-1585 TDTLSGKGFN
+1585 SDTLTGKGFN

-1608 ITDATY
+1608 ISDATY

-1700 KTDTWTGQ
+1700 KTGTWTGT
-1708 TLMSG
+1708 TLTSG
-1713 IQAGHNQKDVSGEGE
+1713 IQAAHDIAEGKTPTSLGE
-1728 YVQGIA
+1728 YEKAIA
-1734 ETAFV
+1734 GSYRSGQKE
-1739 DSIKAP
+1739 AP
-1745 IDEYKEAALEYFNG
+1745 IEEYAQAVLELTNFEKESLEAAAGNASSLE
-1759 TEEDLQAALKGA
+1759 
-1771 TDKKDFLNYFVG
+1771 DFLDNFNDTE
-1783 MSEKD
+1783 S
-1788 EADAGR
+1788 R
-1794 KAIEAFY
+1794 KAAERYWEAFNK
-1801 EAATSEV
+1801 EGQLTFEG
-1808 EIQRTTWNVD
+1808 WNVD
-1818 EMFQLTGQDADT
+1818 KLIEETGQDAET
-1830 LFAGLSEEIQKNAD
+1830 VLASLSADIQKQAAD
-1844 EAYRLVWQDQTI
+1844 IIELDWQGKTI
-1856 DIDPNILIEQYKGDL
+1856 EISPKILKEDYEGDL
-1871 SSYVN
+1871 LSYAN
-1876 NELDSIA
+1876 DALDQLETA
-1883 AADYSETLSN
+1883 QYSETITQ
-1893 AIAEGLAKFDGNLE
+1893 AIVAALKAFDSELE

-1916 TQVTTA
+1916 GQVSLA
-1922 INGAVN
+1922 INNATKG
-1928 KKTYTV
+1928 KTYTV
-1934 KVYGDVEL
+1934 KIQGDVEL
-1942 PKSLGDSTTTSNHKF
+1942 PKSLDGSTTTKNTF
-1957 SKIKKTPSSAN
+1957 SQVKKTISSAN
-1968 GAYVP
+1968 GTYVP

-2010 KGPQYANLQ
+2010 KGPQYTNLQ

-2033 LSNSDRGATPSF
+2033 LSNSDRGATPAFS
-2045 AGGGSILDLY
+2045 GGGSIPNPY
-2055 DRSSSY
+2055 DHSGSY
-2061 NGKDNKDWLNDGSSS
+2061 NRKDNKGWLNDGSSS

-2126 AGDLVRTTAEQYRN
+2126 AGDLVRVTAEQYRN

-2174 YNFED
+2174 YNFDD

-2209 EVQDRIDKADDAL
+2209 EVQDRIDKADDEL

-2301 KKERRLAFLRQD
+2301 KKERRLSFLRQD

-2318 TVAIK
+2318 SIAIK
-2323 ELEKELSE
+2323 ELEKELGE
-2331 MKQDYTDELLDQ
+2331 LKQDYTDELLDQ

-2356 EQRERQIKLMESNL
+2356 EQRECQIKLMESNL

-2375 TGQLWEQIHDLLN
+2375 TGQLWGQIHDLLN

-2408 KSESWES
+2408 KSESWEG

-2420 KKLWQD
+2420 KKVWQD

-2436 AYVLAQNIDETTIKQ
+2436 AYVLSQNIDETKIKQ
-2451 EETNKLLEE
+2451 DETNKLLEE

-2482 GGGGSGGG
+2482 SGGG
-2490 GNRNPGG
+2490 GGGGNPYNPDEKNPGG
-2497 QTPPGEENPD
+2497 D
-2507 EEKPQEKNSYTWDA
+2507 NSPKTQYLAYFGGTRIGDA
-2521 YYDGK
+2521 YATEADARSALEAYKQNVINNIRDAYNKKFVGK
-2526 RLKGGFTSAEA
+2526 TAGEKFTIKQEMNARIDNIKNTPTKVQPIAIKPSGKTGG
-2537 AKSYALKHK
+2537 
-2546 AQQIAQLQAKA
+2546 LQA
-2557 KAYEQTRNF
+2557 
-2566 VSADQVRAQ
+2566 
-2575 IHSEQAKACEAKKVS
+2575 
-2590 ATASGGKNLVARYK
+2590 YK

-2648 GGSTT
+2648 SGSTT
-2653 NNTTTSGDN
+2653 TNTTTSGDN
-2662 YFNITVQAEIAND
+2662 YFSITVQAEIAND

>member
-6 TVSGTIN
+6 TTSGTIN

-28 DIESALSGISLPKNI
+28 DIENALGGITLPKNI
-43 SNALNKNLE
+43 GNALTKNLE
-52 KMKSD
+52 KMKLE

-66 GNITADSSK
+66 GNITANSSK
-75 DALSTAQRI
+75 EALSAAQKI
-84 LKAYTDI
+84 LKAYADI
-91 KVAVAQAAN
+91 KVAVVQAAN

-109 FPESVAEN
+109 FPESIVDN
-117 IEKANRALEKYNSNL
+117 INKANKALSEYQSKLKTFN
-132 EKYNRGIA
+132 EQRE
-140 SRKGNIT
+140 
-147 KQQSR
+147 SR
-152 EAELQRKLA
+152 EKDIKYYKEKRTNLQEALGK
-161 AEQAKPTNATI
+161 EKAKPTEEKVKQDIANAEK
-172 NGQVYNAKDLRDQ
+172 QVVEV
-185 ASATQKEIDNAQK
+185 QKRLQEWYSK
-198 KMQQWYNAKAGRE
+198 KEGRE
-211 NLSEGQKRKSST
+211 ALPDSQKRKSST
-223 YRQIAD
+223 YRQIIEDLQKAEQ
-229 ELEAAKK
+229 ELQKFQNAQGNVQSAEAINNLSKSLSEVESKLKGAEAALQKF
-236 KLKEFTDAQATV
+236 ESTN
-248 QDSSAINSLISQ
+248 SAP
-260 ITTVQGKIKDAQKAL
+260 
-275 QDFQTNNSGTADF
+275 DFAA
-288 STLRTELEKL
+288 LRTELEKL

-308 VDGARQAIA
+308 ANGARQAIA
-317 KLTNDEL
+317 KLTSDEL
-324 SKIQSQISG
+324 TKVKTQIG
-333 VISATDKGS
+333 NVISATDKGAGS
-342 GAFDNYASGANRA
+342 FDNYASSINRTK
-355 RDAVRQLNNQE
+355 DVVRQLTNQE

-386 QLLKNAVRDA
+386 QLLKRAVRDA
-396 IDTVKDLDK
+396 IDTVKDLDA

-475 DYANATDLMT
+475 DYINATNLMT

-495 NHASS
+495 NQVSS

-511 AITASDVEELGIAMS
+511 AITASDVKELGVAMS

-547 QGVEATRESPETI
+547 QGVEATREAPETI

-629 WNTLDLAT
+629 WGTLDLAT

-686 DSLEAKINK
+686 DSLEAKLNK
-695 LTNAWDTFTMGL
+695 LTNAWNTFTMGL
-707 ANNAIIKA
+707 ANNVVIKA

-724 TIINKITGAFGDGA
+724 TVINKITGAFGNGA

-767 AKGAIDKGQKI
+767 AKGAIDKRQAIPHIKDVAGQ
-778 PKFGAVANA
+778 

-794 KNFGGALGNAFVGPW
+794 TGFGRAMGNAFIGPW
-809 SWIINRPKA
+809 QFIPLT
-818 IKASL
+818 IKKWKEKLDNSEY
-823 VAAKAQK
+823 AKQYVEHLNPVLEQAWETGNAPEMQAYLGARRNAGIK
-830 ATRLSDWGEVDQSK
+830 QFVWRGGQRLSKKGFSDSSFTRGL
-844 IFEQKDLDI
+844 FTNRL
-853 YAKFL
+853 
-858 NKQTKAGR
+858 TR
-866 IGTWLSEKLSMGQK
+866 GTSM
-880 RLNKYNTKLA
+880 
-890 ADPSAKASLGVKAAQ
+890 
-905 KVAEKLGLVGEQ
+905 KVAQSIGKSLGLVGTEGMKVAQ
-917 GLQAASALTT
+917 SLTGVVAGLSLLSTGILAFAAAIK
-927 LGAALGLIAV
+927 IA
-937 AAGAITAVV
+937 
-946 KLIDLNTIDTKEAQA
+946 DLNLINAKEAQA

-1131 LLDEKYLKGAGK
+1131 LLNEKYLKGAGK

-1182 VELAHNALGLD
+1182 AELAHNALGLD

-1228 DVLNGVE
+1228 DVLNGAE
-1235 DVDLSKLEGAGE
+1235 DVDLSKLEGTGE
-1247 NMYNILTSLGYEYG
+1247 NMHDILTSLGYEYG

-1285 NEARAKGV
+1285 NEARARTV
-1293 LGDKFDLLSSETQ
+1293 LGDKFDSLSSETQ
-1306 KQFGSMLSDSSKY
+1306 KQFGSMLSNSSKY
-1319 FGRKGANEFQDQL
+1319 FGREGAEDFQKQL
-1332 TALSNEGELDA
+1332 TILSNQGELDA

-1388 DNTSALSL
+1388 DNTSTLSL
-1396 PSQFEYLYENILSS
+1396 SNQFEYLYENILSS

-1482 SFTNGIEGTIK
+1482 SFTNGIEGTIR
-1493 ELDSIDLGTDY
+1493 ELDDIDLGTDY

-1563 FDLLNNVVNTG
+1563 FDLLNDVVNTG

-1585 TDTLSGKGFN
+1585 SDTLTGKGFN

-1700 KTDTWTGQ
+1700 KTDTWTGT
-1708 TLMSG
+1708 TLTSG
-1713 IQAGHNQKDVSGEGE
+1713 IQAAHDIAEGKTPTSLGE
-1728 YVQGIA
+1728 YEKVIA
-1734 ETAFV
+1734 GSYRSGQKE
-1739 DSIKAP
+1739 AP
-1745 IDEYKEAALEYFNG
+1745 IEEYAQAVLELTNFEKESLEAAADNASSLE
-1759 TEEDLQAALKGA
+1759 
-1771 TDKKDFLNYFVG
+1771 DFLNNFNDTE
-1783 MSEKD
+1783 S
-1788 EADAGR
+1788 R
-1794 KAIEAFY
+1794 
-1801 EAATSEV
+1801 EAAERYWKAFNKEGQLTFEG
-1808 EIQRTTWNVD
+1808 WNVD
-1818 EMFQLTGQDADT
+1818 KLIEETGQDAET
-1830 LFAGLSEEIQKNAD
+1830 VLASLSADIQKQAAD
-1844 EAYRLVWQDQTI
+1844 IIELDWQGKTI
-1856 DIDPNILIEQYKGDL
+1856 EISPKILKEDYEGDL
-1871 SSYVN
+1871 LAYAN
-1876 NELDSIA
+1876 DALDQLETA
-1883 AADYSETLSN
+1883 QYSETITQ
-1893 AIAEGLAKFDGNLE
+1893 AIVAALKAFDSELE

-1916 TQVTTA
+1916 GQVSLA
-1922 INGAVN
+1922 INNATKG
-1928 KKTYTV
+1928 KTYTV
-1934 KVYGDVEL
+1934 KIQGDVEL
-1942 PKSLGDSTTTSNHKF
+1942 PKSLGGSTTTKNSF
-1957 SKIKKTPSSAN
+1957 SHVKKTINAAN
-1968 GAYVP
+1968 GTYVP
-1973 SYAGGTRRA
+1973 SYANGTRRA

-2010 KGPQYANLQ
+2010 KGPQYTNLQ
-2019 PGDRVFTAPQTRKI
+2019 PGDRIFTAPQTRKI

-2045 AGGGSILDLY
+2045 AGGGSIPDLY
-2055 DRSSSY
+2055 DHSSSY
-2061 NGKDNKDWLNDGSSS
+2061 NGKGNKGWLNDGSSS

-2158 MREYLAVNA
+2158 MHEYLEVNA

-2174 YNFED
+2174 YNFDD

-2209 EVQDRIDKADDAL
+2209 EVQDRIDKADDEL

-2318 TVAIK
+2318 SIAIK
-2323 ELEKELSE
+2323 ELEKELGE
-2331 MKQDYTDELLDQ
+2331 LKQDYTDELLDQ

-2375 TGQLWEQIHDLLN
+2375 TGQLWGQIHDLLN

-2420 KKLWQD
+2420 KKMWQD

-2467 SHSQAADKNSSGSSG
+2467 SHSQAAYKNSTDSSG
-2482 GGGGSGGG
+2482 GGGSDGAGGKRGNPNPNTNLPNVDKGKTTPGNSGI
-2490 GNRNPGG
+2490 
-2497 QTPPGEENPD
+2497 
-2507 EEKPQEKNSYTWDA
+2507 YFWDA
-2521 YYDGK
+2521 YYGGQK
-2526 RLKGGFTSAEA
+2526 LKGGFSTSED
-2537 AKSYALKHK
+2537 AKAYALKYK
-2546 AQQIAQLQAKA
+2546 NQQVAALQKD
-2557 KAYEQTRNF
+2557 YELL
-2566 VSADQVRAQ
+2566 RAQ
-2575 IHSEQAKACEAKKVS
+2575 NNSQGALAKKKAMDLEKKKACEAKKNYTND
-2590 ATASGGKNLVARYK
+2590 AIGGNKNTIKPYK

-2637 QLKDVLSSLLR
+2637 QLKDVLSDLLC

-2653 NNTTTSGDN
+2653 SNTTTSGDN
-2662 YFNITVQAEIAND
+2662 YFSIMVQAEIAND
-2675 YDVDRLTKKIKD
+2675 YDVERLTKKIKD
-2687 EIYKDGS
+2687 EIYKNGS

>member
-6 TVSGTIN
+6 TTSGTIN

-28 DIESALSGISLPKNI
+28 DIESALSGITLPKNI
-43 SNALNKNLE
+43 DNALTKNLE
-52 KMKSD
+52 KMKLE

-66 GNITADSSK
+66 GDVTASSSK
-75 DALSTAQRI
+75 EALSAAQKI
-84 LKAYTDI
+84 LKAYADI

-132 EKYNRGIA
+132 EKYNKGIA
-140 SRKGNIT
+140 TRKGNIT
-147 KQQSR
+147 KWQNR
-152 EAELQRKLA
+152 EAEAQSKLA
-161 AEQAKPTNATI
+161 AEQAKPTNATV
-172 NGQVYNAKDLRDQ
+172 NGQVYTAKELRDQ
-185 ASATQKEIDNAQK
+185 ASAAQKEIAEAQK
-198 KMQQWYNAKAGRE
+198 KMQQWYNTKAGRE

-229 ELEAAKK
+229 ELDAAKK
-236 KLKEFTDAQATV
+236 KLQEFINAQTTV
-248 QDSSAINSLISQ
+248 QDSSAITRFVNQ
-260 ITTVQGKIKDAQKAL
+260 IAEAQTKIKDAQKAL
-275 QDFQTNNSGTADF
+275 QDFQTQNSSSADF

-298 GIDMSNLPQD
+298 GIDMSQLPQD
-308 VDGARQAIA
+308 VNGAKAAIA
-317 KLTNDEL
+317 QFTSGELTR
-324 SKIQSQISG
+324 IQSQISG
-333 VISATDKGS
+333 VISATNNGTR
-342 GAFDNYASGANRA
+342 AFDGYADGANRA

-386 QLLKNAVRDA
+386 QLLKRAVRDA
-396 IDTVKDLDK
+396 IDTVKDLD
-405 AMTETAV
+405 AVMTETAV

-452 GLNQNQAWDLGI
+452 GLNRNQAWDLGI

-495 NHASS
+495 NQVSS

-511 AITASDVEELGIAMS
+511 AITASDVEELGVAMS

-547 QGVEATRESPETI
+547 QGVEATREAPETI

-629 WNTLDLAT
+629 WGTLDLAT

-686 DSLEAKINK
+686 DSLQAKINQ

-707 ANNAIIKA
+707 ANNVIIKGT
-715 VVDTLTTIL
+715 VDALTGIL
-724 TIINKITGAFGDGA
+724 TIINKITGAFGNGA

-778 PKFGAVANA
+778 PSFGAAANA
-787 YAQTQYG
+787 YTQTQYG

-809 SWIINRPKA
+809 AWLINRPKVVKHQLA
-818 IKASL
+818 KNATASERYNKL
-823 VAAKAQK
+823 MTRVGGDSERKKRLEQFAQ
-830 ATRLSDWGEVDQSK
+830 ARNSSTL
-844 IFEQKDLDI
+844 
-853 YAKFL
+853 
-858 NKQTKAGR
+858 AGR
-866 IGTWLSEKLSMGQK
+866 FGLWASKKGFGANSIGKDTA
-880 RLNKYNTKLA
+880 NKIQNT
-890 ADPSAKASLGVKAAQ
+890 
-905 KVAEKLGLVGEQ
+905 LGLVGAE
-917 GLQAASALTT
+917 
-927 LGAALGLIAV
+927 GAK
-937 AAGAITAVV
+937 AAGALAKLVKILGVFGGIALAAFTAI
-946 KLIDLNTIDTKEAQA
+946 KLIDLHTIDTKEAQA
-961 AAEAQKSAQSQARQN
+961 AVEAQKSAQSQARQN
-976 QSSFKEQISTYRQ
+976 QSSFKEQISTYHQ
-989 LQTTLKETTKGT
+989 LQTTLKETIKGT

-1018 AKNWGDLGLT
+1018 VKNWGDLGLT

-1041 KTSQKK
+1041 KASQKK
-1047 VEDKLASA
+1047 VEDKLTSA
-1055 TNESAFKTAFTQ
+1055 TNESVFKTAFTQ
-1067 AYANAVQGRDYE
+1067 AYANAVQGRDYN
-1079 RSRVTQSLSGADDL
+1079 RQKLIKSASLEEYQGY
-1093 EAQNK
+1093 ENK
-1098 AKASLNTANSLL
+1098 AQASLNTANSLL

-1131 LLDEKYLKGAGK
+1131 LLDEKYLKDAGK

-1182 VELAHNALGLD
+1182 AELAHNALGLD
-1193 DVANQLAAEVEGM
+1193 DVANKLATEVEGM
-1206 ASKFTEAFKGMAN
+1206 VTAFSEAFDN
-1219 PSESAQAFL
+1219 SESAQTFL

-1235 DVDLSKLEGAGE
+1235 DVDTSKLKGIGSKLPT
-1247 NMYNILTSLGYEYG
+1247 IFKSLGYEEG
-1261 TEAYDNAYTQ
+1261 TEAYSNAYLQ
-1271 FLNNFVE
+1271 FMTNFTD
-1278 AVKTTAT
+1278 AIKTAAE
-1285 NEARAKGV
+1285 NEAIARSVVGDAKFNQ
-1293 LGDKFDLLSSETQ
+1293 LSDQTQKDLSS
-1306 KQFGSMLSDSSKY
+1306 MLTNSSKY
-1319 FGRKGANEFQDQL
+1319 FGYDGQQKLQDRL
-1332 TALSNEGELDA
+1332 RELSSQGELDA
-1343 DRLTQAYNS
+1343 ERLTQAYNS

-1396 PSQFEYLYENILSS
+1396 SNQFEYLYENILSS
-1410 DENLEDLIDEFGK
+1410 DENLEDLLDEFGK

-1437 DLKTFLKESGVS
+1437 DLKTFLKESGIS

-1458 RINKNGLNPN
+1458 RINKNDLNPN

-1482 SFTNGIEGTIK
+1482 SFTNGIESTIR
-1493 ELDSIDLGTDY
+1493 ELDDIDLGTDY
-1504 GQMTDFVADLLDPW
+1504 GQMTDFVAGLLDPW

-1542 GSWRKVTQQG
+1542 GSWRKITQQG

-1585 TDTLSGKGFN
+1585 SDVLTGKGFS

-1624 GLSDTL
+1624 GLSDLL

-1635 GDAANFSI
+1635 GDSANSSI
-1643 DLAQIVDANGVE
+1643 NLAQIVDANGVK
-1655 EALKYLIENTK
+1655 EAIKYLIENTE
-1666 GIIDQSLIDTIINQ
+1666 GIIDQSLIDTIIAH
-1680 AADPVEAQRIADEYL
+1680 AADPEKAKEIVDKELKAEGKTADEWKATTLTTGINAGFAGRQESLDEGTYARAIAD
-1695 AKNNR
+1695 N
-1700 KTDTWTGQ
+1700 
-1708 TLMSG
+1708 
-1713 IQAGHNQKDVSGEGE
+1713 IDVSGPTNKKKDAFQDELVSNLSGFLSEEKRKTYDKDNLAYLATGWLDVYEGDVEKAFSGFIEDLGLSDEAVDSAARKAARE
-1728 YVQGIA
+1728 YLEAFAENFDIQTATVNLDEMVKQTGRDYEQFIGPVVQKIREEIDGVAEVMYQGHKIKVEPEILMDKSDEEVQAWLDTQVKEQDTQAWKNNIAEAVTQGIA
-1734 ETAFV
+1734 ELGELN
-1739 DSIKAP
+1739 IG
-1745 IDEYKEAALEYFNG
+1745 IDKEAI
-1759 TEEDLQAALKGA
+1759 TA
-1771 TDKKDFLNYFVG
+1771 TIN
-1783 MSEKD
+1783 
-1788 EADAGR
+1788 EA
-1794 KAIEAFY
+1794 IS
-1801 EAATSEV
+1801 AATSQRYEV
-1808 EIQRTTWNVD
+1808 NIEGNVS
-1818 EMFQLTGQDADT
+1818 LN
-1830 LFAGLSEEIQKNAD
+1830 GLSGSSSDSNSTSLKKKLNQGKKKARTQANA
-1844 EAYRLVWQDQTI
+1844 A
-1856 DIDPNILIEQYKGDL
+1856 G
-1871 SSYVN
+1871 
-1876 NELDSIA
+1876 
-1883 AADYSETLSN
+1883 
-1893 AIAEGLAKFDGNLE
+1893 G
-1907 ITVDGKSIT
+1907 
-1916 TQVTTA
+1916 
-1922 INGAVN
+1922 
-1928 KKTYTV
+1928 
-1934 KVYGDVEL
+1934 
-1942 PKSLGDSTTTSNHKF
+1942 
-1957 SKIKKTPSSAN
+1957 
-1968 GAYVP
+1968 YVP

-2010 KGPQYANLQ
+2010 KGPQYTNLQ

-2033 LSNSDRGATPSF
+2033 LSNSDRGATPAFS
-2045 AGGGSILDLY
+2045 GGTKDST
-2055 DRSSSY
+2055 SY
-2061 NGKDNKDWLNDGSSS
+2061 LGKNWLNDGSSS
-2076 GSSSKSDD
+2076 GSGSKSDD

-2126 AGDLVRTTAEQYRN
+2126 AGDLVRVTAEQYRN

-2152 EKRLQE
+2152 EKRLKE
-2158 MREYLAVNA
+2158 MHEYLEVNA

-2174 YNFED
+2174 YNFDD

-2209 EVQDRIDKADDAL
+2209 EVQDRIDKADDEL

-2301 KKERRLAFLRQD
+2301 KKERRLSFLRQD

-2318 TVAIK
+2318 SIAIK
-2323 ELEKELSE
+2323 ELEKELGE
-2331 MKQDYTDELLDQ
+2331 LKQDYTDELLDQ

-2375 TGQLWEQIHDLLN
+2375 TGQLWGQIHDLLN

-2408 KSESWES
+2408 KSESWEG

-2420 KKLWQD
+2420 KKVWQD

-2436 AYVLAQNIDETTIKQ
+2436 AYVLSQNIDETKIKQ
-2451 EETNKLLEE
+2451 DETNKLLEE

-2467 SHSQAADKNSSGSSG
+2467 SHSQPADKNSSGSSG
-2482 GGGGSGGG
+2482 GGGSGGTG
-2490 GNRNPGG
+2490 GKTNLNEN
-2497 QTPPGEENPD
+2497 QTKEAWIAYYGKTRLSGTYSSQGEALAAAR
-2507 EEKPQEKNSYTWDA
+2507 KYQEKRIASYSSQVQKETNSDR
-2521 YYDGK
+2521 K
-2526 RLKGGFTSAEA
+2526 K
-2537 AKSYALKHK
+2537 
-2546 AQQIAQLQAKA
+2546 QLQTALDRAKYTA
-2557 KAYEQTRNF
+2557 I
-2566 VSADQVRAQ
+2566 S
-2575 IHSEQAKACEAKKVS
+2575 SKKLS
-2590 ATASGGKNLVARYK
+2590 TYK
-2604 TGGLATQTGLAWLDG
+2604 TGGLAAQTGLAWLDG

-2637 QLKDVLSSLLR
+2637 QLKDVLSDLLR
-2648 GGSTT
+2648 GGSTISS
-2653 NNTTTSGDN
+2653 TTTSGDN

-2675 YDVDRLTKKIKD
+2675 YDVERLTKKIKD

>member
-6 TVSGTIN
+6 TTSGTIN

-28 DIESALSGISLPKNI
+28 DIESALSGITLPKNI
-43 SNALNKNLE
+43 NNALTKNLE
-52 KMKSD
+52 KMKLE

-66 GNITADSSK
+66 GDVTASSSK
-75 DALSTAQRI
+75 EALSAAQKI
-84 LKAYTDI
+84 LKAYADI
-91 KVAVAQAAN
+91 KVAVAQVAN
-100 LSDSQLKKL
+100 LPDSQLKKL
-109 FPESVAEN
+109 FPESVTEN

-132 EKYNRGIA
+132 EKYNKGIA
-140 SRKGNIT
+140 TRKGNIT
-147 KQQSR
+147 KWQNR
-152 EAELQRKLA
+152 EAEAQSKLA
-161 AEQAKPTNATI
+161 AEQAKPTNATA
-172 NGQVYNAKDLRDQ
+172 NGQVYTAKELRDQ
-185 ASATQKEIDNAQK
+185 ASAAQKEIDEIQK
-198 KMQQWYNAKAGRE
+198 KMQQWHNAKAGRE

-229 ELEAAKK
+229 ELDTAKK
-236 KLKEFTDAQATV
+236 KLQEFINAQATV
-248 QDSSAINSLISQ
+248 QDSSAITRFVNQ
-260 ITTVQGKIKDAQKAL
+260 IAEAQTKIKDAQKAL
-275 QDFQTNNSGTADF
+275 QDFQTQNSGSVDF
-288 STLRTELEKL
+288 SALRTELEKL
-298 GIDMSNLPQD
+298 GIDMSQLPQD
-308 VDGARQAIA
+308 VSGAKVAIA
-317 KLTNDEL
+317 QFISGELTKL
-324 SKIQSQISG
+324 QSQMNG
-333 VISATDKGS
+333 VVSATNNGA
-342 GAFDNYASGANRA
+342 GAFDSYADGANRA
-355 RDAVRQLNNQE
+355 RDTVRQLNNQE

-386 QLLKNAVRDA
+386 QLLKRAVRDA
-396 IDTVKDLDK
+396 IDTVKDLD
-405 AMTETAV
+405 AVMTETAV

-495 NHASS
+495 NQVSS

-511 AITASDVEELGIAMS
+511 AITASDVEELGVAMS
-526 KTASLAHSA
+526 KTASLANSA

-547 QGVEATRESPETI
+547 QGVEATREAPETI

-629 WNTLDLAT
+629 WDTLDLAT

-666 LVEAAYNSTGA
+666 LIEAAYNSTGA

-686 DSLEAKINK
+686 DSLQAKINQ

-707 ANNAIIKA
+707 ANNVVIKG
-715 VVDTLTTIL
+715 VVDALTGIL
-724 TIINKITGAFGDGA
+724 TIINKITGAFGNGA
-738 GAVLKFMTAMSLIKA
+738 GAILKFMTAMSLIKA

-778 PKFGAVANA
+778 PSFGAAANA

-794 KNFGGALGNAFVGPW
+794 KNFGGALGNAFVEPW
-809 SWIINRPKA
+809 MWPANIVRN
-818 IKASL
+818 IKARKNQRLTDWSNYNIQKNKDTSAIWKEKG
-823 VAAKAQK
+823 VSAARQYWQDHRVFDQK
-830 ATRLSDWGEVDQSK
+830 
-844 IFEQKDLDI
+844 
-853 YAKFL
+853 YARYL
-858 NKQTKAGR
+858 NSQTLAGR
-866 IGTWLSEKLSMGQK
+866 IGTWAMLKGVGTGKLGSFVTNTGFGKKATAGIEK
-880 RLNKYNTKLA
+880 A
-890 ADPSAKASLGVKAAQ
+890 
-905 KVAEKLGLVGEQ
+905 LGLVGTEATAT
-917 GLQAASALTT
+917 AAALTT
-927 LGAALGLIAV
+927 VASVLGIV
-937 AAGAITAVV
+937 AAAV
-946 KLIDLNTIDTKEAQA
+946 KIFDLHTIDAKETQA
-961 AAEAQKSAQSQARQN
+961 VAEAQKSAQSQARQN

-1028 YSVDNETGALQLD
+1028 YSVDNETGALQLN
-1041 KTSQKK
+1041 KASQKK

-1067 AYANAVQGRDYE
+1067 AYANAVKGRDYN
-1079 RSRVTQSLSGADDL
+1079 RQKLIKSTSLEEYQGY
-1093 EAQNK
+1093 ENK
-1098 AKASLNTANSLL
+1098 AQASLNTANSLL

-1115 SIVDS
+1115 GIVDS

-1131 LLDEKYLKGAGK
+1131 LLDEKYLKGAGG
-1143 EAAKYFWHTTGDMTE
+1143 EAAKYFWHTTSDMTE

-1182 VELAHNALGLD
+1182 AELAHNALGLD
-1193 DVANQLAAEVEGM
+1193 DAANKLATEVEGM
-1206 ASKFTEAFKGMAN
+1206 VSEFTNAFAGLEN
-1219 PSESAQAFL
+1219 SSESAQAFL

-1235 DVDLSKLEGAGE
+1235 DVDTSKLKDIGSELPT
-1247 NMYNILTSLGYEYG
+1247 IFKSLGYEEG
-1261 TEAYDNAYTQ
+1261 TEAYSNAYLQ
-1271 FLNNFVE
+1271 FITNFTD
-1278 AVKTTAT
+1278 AIKTAAE
-1285 NEARAKGV
+1285 NEAIARSVVGDAKFNQ
-1293 LGDKFDLLSSETQ
+1293 LSDQTQKDLSS
-1306 KQFGSMLSDSSKY
+1306 MLTNSSKY
-1319 FGRKGANEFQDQL
+1319 FGYDGQQKLQDSL
-1332 TALSNEGELDA
+1332 RELSNQGELDVE
-1343 DRLTQAYNS
+1343 RLTQAYNS

-1396 PSQFEYLYENILSS
+1396 SNQFEYLYENILSS

-1437 DLKTFLKESGVS
+1437 DLKTFLKENGIS

-1528 NAQASGI
+1528 NAQVSGI

-1585 TDTLSGKGFN
+1585 SDVLTGKGFN

-1608 ITDATY
+1608 ISNATY

-1624 GLSDTL
+1624 GLSDIL

-1635 GDAANFSI
+1635 GDAANSSI
-1643 DLAQIVDANGVE
+1643 ALAQIVDANGVE
-1655 EALKYLIENTK
+1655 EAIKYLIENTE
-1666 GIIDQSLIDTIINQ
+1666 GIIDQSLIDAIIAQ
-1680 AADPVEAQRIADEYL
+1680 AADPEKAKEIVDKELKAKGRTADEWKATTLTTGINAGFAGQQESLDEGTYARAIADNI
-1695 AKNNR
+1695 KVSGR
-1700 KTDTWTGQ
+1700 KTEKITATNNLWDSLSDDYKQ
-1708 TLMSG
+1708 AHKKG
-1713 IQAGHNQKDVSGEGE
+1713 I
-1728 YVQGIA
+1728 
-1734 ETAFV
+1734 
-1739 DSIKAP
+1739 
-1745 IDEYKEAALEYFNG
+1745 
-1759 TEEDLQAALKGA
+1759 
-1771 TDKKDFLNYFVG
+1771 
-1783 MSEKD
+1783 
-1788 EADAGR
+1788 
-1794 KAIEAFY
+1794 
-1801 EAATSEV
+1801 
-1808 EIQRTTWNVD
+1808 
-1818 EMFQLTGQDADT
+1818 
-1830 LFAGLSEEIQKNAD
+1830 
-1844 EAYRLVWQDQTI
+1844 
-1856 DIDPNILIEQYKGDL
+1856 
-1871 SSYVN
+1871 
-1876 NELDSIA
+1876 
-1883 AADYSETLSN
+1883 
-1893 AIAEGLAKFDGNLE
+1893 LA
-1907 ITVDGKSIT
+1907 
-1916 TQVTTA
+1916 TTA
-1922 INGAVN
+1922 ANLLER
-1928 KKTYTV
+1928 YE
-1934 KVYGDVEL
+1934 GDVETA
-1942 PKSLGDSTTTSNHKF
+1942 LGDFYRALNVDGEQNEKGQKYAEEFLRGFASGFKADSAEISLDAMVKESGQDYEQFIGPVAQKIREEIDGAAEVMYQGH
-1957 SKIKKTPSSAN
+1957 KIKVEPEILMDKSDEEVQAWFDAQVKEQDTQAWKDNIAEAVTQGVAELGELEIGIDSDALTGAIEGAISAATGKNYIVNVKGIVDLTDGSDSGSNGKTSSKKKGTGSSGNFAA
-1968 GAYVP
+1968 GGYV
-1973 SYAGGTRRA
+1973 SSHASGTRRA
-1982 KAGPALGG
+1982 KAGPALTG

-2003 YAYIIGA
+2003 YAYIVGA
-2010 KGPQYANLQ
+2010 KGPQYTNLQ

-2033 LSNSDRGATPSF
+2033 LSNSDRVATPSF
-2045 AGGGSILDLY
+2045 AGGGSIPDLY
-2055 DRSSSY
+2055 DHSSSY
-2061 NGKDNKDWLNDGSSS
+2061 NGKNNKGWLNDGSSS

-2126 AGDLVRTTAEQYRN
+2126 AGDLVRITAEQYRN

-2174 YNFED
+2174 YNFDD

-2209 EVQDRIDKADDAL
+2209 EVQNRIDEADDEL

-2237 EEYVSFEKRILEA
+2237 EEYTSFEKRILEA

-2318 TVAIK
+2318 SIAIK
-2323 ELEKELSE
+2323 ELEKELGE
-2331 MKQDYTDELLDQ
+2331 LKQDYTDELLDQ

-2388 NSVGEDGKLL
+2388 SSVGEDGKLL

-2420 KKLWQD
+2420 KKMWQD

-2451 EETNKLLEE
+2451 DETNKLLEE

-2482 GGGGSGGG
+2482 GGGGSGGTG
-2490 GNRNPGG
+2490 RKTNLNENQPKETWIAYYGKVPLSGTYSS
-2497 QTPPGEENPD
+2497 QGEALAAAR
-2507 EEKPQEKNSYTWDA
+2507 KYQEKMIASYSYQVQKETNSDR
-2521 YYDGK
+2521 K
-2526 RLKGGFTSAEA
+2526 K
-2537 AKSYALKHK
+2537 
-2546 AQQIAQLQAKA
+2546 QLQAALDRA
-2557 KAYEQTRNF
+2557 KYTAI
-2566 VSADQVRAQ
+2566 S
-2575 IHSEQAKACEAKKVS
+2575 SKK
-2590 ATASGGKNLVARYK
+2590 LPIYK

-2632 TENFI
+2632 TGNFI
-2637 QLKDVLSSLLR
+2637 QLKDVLSDLLR
-2648 GGSTT
+2648 SGSTT
-2653 NNTTTSGDN
+2653 SNTTTSGDN

-2675 YDVDRLTKKIKD
+2675 YDVERLTKKIKD

>member
-1 MPTNR
+1 M
-6 TVSGTIN
+6 
-13 LKALLDVSQIRKAAG
+13 
-28 DIESALSGISLPKNI
+28 
-43 SNALNKNLE
+43 
-52 KMKSD
+52 
-57 MTRLDQILA
+57 
-66 GNITADSSK
+66 
-75 DALSTAQRI
+75 
-84 LKAYTDI
+84 
-91 KVAVAQAAN
+91 
-100 LSDSQLKKL
+100 
-109 FPESVAEN
+109 
-117 IEKANRALEKYNSNL
+117 
-132 EKYNRGIA
+132 
-140 SRKGNIT
+140 
-147 KQQSR
+147 
-152 EAELQRKLA
+152 
-161 AEQAKPTNATI
+161 
-172 NGQVYNAKDLRDQ
+172 
-185 ASATQKEIDNAQK
+185 
-198 KMQQWYNAKAGRE
+198 
-211 NLSEGQKRKSST
+211 
-223 YRQIAD
+223 
-229 ELEAAKK
+229 
-236 KLKEFTDAQATV
+236 
-248 QDSSAINSLISQ
+248 
-260 ITTVQGKIKDAQKAL
+260 
-275 QDFQTNNSGTADF
+275 
-288 STLRTELEKL
+288 
-298 GIDMSNLPQD
+298 
-308 VDGARQAIA
+308 
-317 KLTNDEL
+317 
-324 SKIQSQISG
+324 
-333 VISATDKGS
+333 
-342 GAFDNYASGANRA
+342 
-355 RDAVRQLNNQE
+355 
-366 RELQQFQSR
+366 
-375 VEYFFGFNNSV
+375 
-386 QLLKNAVRDA
+386 
-396 IDTVKDLDK
+396 
-405 AMTETAV
+405 
-412 VTDFSVGDMW
+412 
-422 KQLPKYTDEA
+422 
-432 NKLGATVKGAYET
+432 
-445 LTLFYQQ
+445 
-452 GLNQNQAWDLGI
+452 
-464 ETMKMARIAGL
+464 
-475 DYANATDLMT
+475 
-485 SALRGFNMEL
+485 
-495 NHASS
+495 
-500 QRVNDVYSELA
+500 
-511 AITASDVEELGIAMS
+511 
-526 KTASLAHSA
+526 
-535 NMEFETTAALLA
+535 
-547 QGVEATRESPETI
+547 
-560 GTSLKTVIAR
+560 
-570 FTEVKELFTKDQ
+570 
-582 LMGTDSEGQVINI
+582 
-595 NKIDTALQ
+595 
-603 TVGIDLKK
+603 KK

-629 WNTLDLAT
+629 WGTLDLAT

-677 SQKQFEKTL
+677 SQRQFEKTL
-686 DSLEAKINK
+686 DSLQAKINQ

-707 ANNAIIKA
+707 ANNVVIKGA
-715 VVDTLTTIL
+715 VDALTGIL
-724 TIINKITGAFGDGA
+724 TIINKITGALGNGA

-778 PKFGAVANA
+778 PKFGTVANA

-823 VAAKAQK
+823 DAAKAQK

-866 IGTWLSEKLSMGQK
+866 IGTWLSEKLNMGQK
-880 RLNKYNTKLA
+880 RLDKYNAKLA

-927 LGAALGLIAV
+927 LGAALGLVAV
-937 AAGAITAVV
+937 AAGVITAVV
-946 KLIDLNTIDTKEAQA
+946 KLIDLHTIDTKEAQA

-1047 VEDKLASA
+1047 VEDKLTSA
-1055 TNESAFKTAFTQ
+1055 TNELAFKTAFTQ

-1115 SIVDS
+1115 SIIDS

-1206 ASKFTEAFKGMAN
+1206 ASKFTEAFEGMAN

-1235 DVDLSKLEGAGE
+1235 NVDLSKLEGAGE
-1247 NMYNILTSLGYEYG
+1247 NMYDILTSLGYEYG

-1285 NEARAKGV
+1285 NEARARGV

-1319 FGRKGANEFQDQL
+1319 FGRKGVNEFQDQL
-1332 TALSNEGELDA
+1332 TALSNEGEADA

-1396 PSQFEYLYENILSS
+1396 SSQFEYLYENILSS

-1876 NELDSIA
+1876 DELDSIA
-1883 AADYSETLSN
+1883 ATDYSETLSN

-1957 SKIKKTPSSAN
+1957 SKIKKAPSSAN

-2033 LSNSDRGATPSF
+2033 LSNSDRGATPAFS
-2045 AGGGSILDLY
+2045 GGTDETKY
-2055 DRSSSY
+2055 PWSY
-2061 NGKDNKDWLNDGSSS
+2061 PGKDWLNDGSGS

-2174 YNFED
+2174 YNFDD

-2199 NVKDYVDGLE
+2199 NVKNYVDGLE
-2209 EVQDRIDKADDAL
+2209 EVQDRIDKADNEL

-2237 EEYVSFEKRILEA
+2237 EEYTSFEKRILEA

-2375 TGQLWEQIHDLLN
+2375 TGQLWGQIHDLLN
-2388 NSVGEDGKLL
+2388 SSVGEDGKLL

-2420 KKLWQD
+2420 KKMWQD

-2482 GGGGSGGG
+2482 GGGGGGG
-2490 GNRNPGG
+2490 SPYNPGG
-2497 QTPPGEENPD
+2497 KTPPGNNNP
-2507 EEKPQEKNSYTWDA
+2507 KTQYLAYFGGTRIGDA
-2521 YYDGK
+2521 YA
-2526 RLKGGFTSAEA
+2526 TEAEA
-2537 AKSYALKHK
+2537 RSALEAYKQNVINNIRDAYNKKLVGKTAGEKSTIRQEMNARIDNIKNTPTK
-2546 AQQIAQLQAKA
+2546 IQPIAIKPSGKSGGLQA
-2557 KAYEQTRNF
+2557 
-2566 VSADQVRAQ
+2566 
-2575 IHSEQAKACEAKKVS
+2575 
-2590 ATASGGKNLVARYK
+2590 YK

-2637 QLKDVLSSLLR
+2637 QLKDVLSDLLR

-2653 NNTTTSGDN
+2653 SNTTTSGDN
-2662 YFNITVQAEIAND
+2662 YFSITVQAEIAND
-2675 YDVDRLTKKIKD
+2675 YDVERLTKKIKD

>member
-1 MPTNR
+1 MPTNK

-13 LKALLDVSQIRKAAG
+13 LKALLDVSQIKKAAG

-43 SNALNKNLE
+43 STALTKNLE
-52 KMKSD
+52 LLKGEMAR
-57 MTRLDQILA
+57 MDQVLA
-66 GNITADSSK
+66 GEMTGDTAK
-75 DALSTAQRI
+75 QALSSAQKIVKAYGEIKVAMAQATNLSSSQLEKLFPPTIADNI
-84 LKAYTDI
+84 LKANSALDAYNQ
-91 KVAVAQAAN
+91 KLKERSAQE
-100 LSDSQLKKL
+100 SQLEKNVRK
-109 FPESVAEN
+109 AEN
-117 IEKANRALEKYNSNL
+117 DYNKKAAAIEAQKNKPQKTNYKGQEMDYGQLEALKKAQEAIKRQAEKA
-132 EKYNRGIA
+132 
-140 SRKGNIT
+140 
-147 KQQSR
+147 QQQYRDS
-152 EAELQRKLA
+152 
-161 AEQAKPTNATI
+161 KP
-172 NGQVYNAKDLRDQ
+172 GQ
-185 ASATQKEIDNAQK
+185 
-198 KMQQWYNAKAGRE
+198 
-211 NLSEGQKRKSST
+211 SEGSYNKSST
-223 YRQIAD
+223 YRGYTQQI
-229 ELEAAKK
+229 
-236 KLKEFTDAQATV
+236 KE
-248 QDSSAINSLISQ
+248 
-260 ITTVQGKIKDAQKAL
+260 AQKAI
-275 QDFQTNNSGTADF
+275 D
-288 STLRTELEKL
+288 ELKAAMGAIQNPAALDKMKIEL
-298 GIDMSNLPQD
+298 AGLETSLTS
-308 VDGARQAIA
+308 ARQA
-317 KLTNDEL
+317 LQNFQNTNSQNAFDEL
-324 SKIQSQISG
+324 ITKLKALGISFQTYPKDINEAKQAVEDFAANNVG
-333 VISATDKGS
+333 KMREVIEKANAAIKNGA
-342 GAFDNYASGANRA
+342 GAFGNYNNAVLQASG
-355 RDAVRQLNNQE
+355 AVRQLNNQE

-396 IDTVKDLDK
+396 IDTVKDLDE

-495 NHASS
+495 NQVSS

-686 DSLEAKINK
+686 DSLEAKLNK

-724 TIINKITGAFGDGA
+724 TVINKITGAFGDGA

-778 PKFGAVANA
+778 PKFGAVAKA
-787 YAQTQYG
+787 YAKTQYG
-794 KNFGGALGNAFVGPW
+794 TSFGGALGNAFVGPW
-809 SWIINRPKA
+809 TGLINIPKA
-818 IKASL
+818 MRENRLEAN
-823 VAAKAQK
+823 AA
-830 ATRLSDWGEVDQSK
+830 RLKRYNK
-844 IFEQKDLDI
+844 IE
-853 YAKFL
+853 AKFA
-858 NKQTKAGR
+858 NSSKQQEHLSRFARAANSNTLLGR
-866 IGTWLSEKLSMGQK
+866 FGTWAASKGWGQK
-880 RLNKYNTKLA
+880 RISGSHATKI
-890 ADPSAKASLGVKAAQ
+890 Q
-905 KVAEKLGLVGEQ
+905 EYLGLVGQE
-917 GLQAASALTT
+917 
-927 LGAALGLIAV
+927 GAAAAGALAQVASVLAKLGVFAGIAV
-937 AAGAITAVV
+937 AAV
-946 KLIDLNTIDTKEAQA
+946 KIADLNLINAKEAQA

-1010 ANENVLEM
+1010 VNDNVLEM

-1028 YSVDNETGALQLD
+1028 YSVNNETGALQLD
-1041 KTSQKK
+1041 ETSQKK
-1047 VEDKLASA
+1047 VEDRLATA

-1131 LLDEKYLKGAGK
+1131 LLDEKYLRGAGK

-1182 VELAHNALGLD
+1182 AELAHNTLGLD

-1206 ASKFTEAFKGMAN
+1206 ASKFTEAFEGMAN

-1235 DVDLSKLEGAGE
+1235 DVDLSKLEGTGE
-1247 NMYNILTSLGYEYG
+1247 NMYDILTSLGYEYG

-1285 NEARAKGV
+1285 NEARARGV
-1293 LGDKFDLLSSETQ
+1293 LGDKFDSLSSETQ

-1332 TALSNEGELDA
+1332 TALSNEGKLDA
-1343 DRLTQAYNS
+1343 GRLAQAYNS

-1373 KEIQALGQQGLKSLS
+1373 AEIKALGDQGLKSLS

-1396 PSQFEYLYENILSS
+1396 SNQFEYLYENILSS
-1410 DENLEDLIDEFGK
+1410 DENLEDLLDEFGK

-1482 SFTNGIEGTIK
+1482 SFTNGIEGTIR
-1493 ELDSIDLGTDY
+1493 ELDDIDLGTDY

-1542 GSWRKVTQQG
+1542 GSWRKITQQG

-1574 DLSPIWETVLG
+1574 DLSPIWETILG
-1585 TDTLSGKGFN
+1585 TDVLSGKGFN
-1595 AKWNDELGRIDWE
+1595 ARWNDELGRIDWE

-1655 EALKYLIENTK
+1655 EAIKYIVENTK
-1666 GIIDQSLIDTIINQ
+1666 GIIDQSLIDTIVNQ
-1680 AADPVEAQRIADEYL
+1680 AADPVEAQKIVDKYL
-1695 AKNNR
+1695 KQEGR

-1713 IQAGHNQKDVSGEGE
+1713 IQAGHQQKDVSGEGE

-1734 ETAFV
+1734 STAIV

-1771 TDKKDFLNYFVG
+1771 TSKKDFLNYFEG

-1801 EAATSEV
+1801 EAATKEV
-1808 EIQRTTWNVD
+1808 EIQRTTWDVD

-1876 NELDSIA
+1876 DELDSIA

-1907 ITVDGKSIT
+1907 ITVDGNSIT

-1942 PKSLGDSTTTSNHKF
+1942 PKSLSDSTSNFGSTTTKGKF
-1957 SKIKKTPSSAN
+1957 SQAKKTASPAN

-1973 SYAGGTRRA
+1973 SHAGGARRA
-1982 KAGPALGG
+1982 KAGPALTG
-1990 EEGAEIVWNKEKG
+1990 EEGPEIVWNKEKG
-2003 YAYIIGA
+2003 YAYIVGA
-2010 KGPQYANLQ
+2010 KGPQYADLQ

-2033 LSNSDRGATPSF
+2033 LGNSDRGATPSF
-2045 AGGGSILDLY
+2045 GGGGYIEEKK
-2055 DRSSSY
+2055 SSSY
-2061 NGKDNKDWLNDGSSS
+2061 PGKGWLNDGSSS
-2076 GSSSKSDD
+2076 SPGSKSDD

-2094 LYNLMEDLIE
+2094 LYNLMEDLVE

-2126 AGDLVRTTAEQYRN
+2126 ASDLVRTTAEQYRN

-2174 YNFED
+2174 YNFDD

-2237 EEYVSFEKRILEA
+2237 EEYTSFEKRILDA

-2408 KSESWES
+2408 KSENWES

-2467 SHSQAADKNSSGSSG
+2467 SHSQAADKNSSGSNG
-2482 GGGGSGGG
+2482 GGGGGGAPY
-2490 GNRNPGG
+2490 NPGD
-2497 QTPPGEENPD
+2497 QNPKENNNP
-2507 EEKPQEKNSYTWDA
+2507 KVQYLAYFGGTRIGDA
-2521 YYDGK
+2521 YATEADARSALEAYKQNVINSIRDAYNKKLVGK
-2526 RLKGGFTSAEA
+2526 TADEKFTIKQEMSARIDNIKNTPTKVQPIAIKPSGKTGG
-2537 AKSYALKHK
+2537 
-2546 AQQIAQLQAKA
+2546 LQA
-2557 KAYEQTRNF
+2557 
-2566 VSADQVRAQ
+2566 
-2575 IHSEQAKACEAKKVS
+2575 
-2590 ATASGGKNLVARYK
+2590 YK

-2637 QLKDVLSSLLR
+2637 QLKDVLSNLLR
-2648 GGSTT
+2648 SGSTT

-2694 YRGVNVI
+2694 YRGINVI

>member
-185 ASATQKEIDNAQK
+185 ASAAQKEIDNAQK

-396 IDTVKDLDK
+396 IDTVKDLDE

-495 NHASS
+495 NQVSS

-686 DSLEAKINK
+686 DSLEAKLNK

-724 TIINKITGAFGDGA
+724 TVINKITGAFGDGA

-778 PKFGAVANA
+778 PKFGAVAKT
-787 YAQTQYG
+787 YAKTQYG
-794 KNFGGALGNAFVGPW
+794 TSFGGALGNAFVGPW
-809 SWIINRPKA
+809 TGLINIPKA
-818 IKASL
+818 MRENRLEAN
-823 VAAKAQK
+823 AA
-830 ATRLSDWGEVDQSK
+830 RLKRYNK
-844 IFEQKDLDI
+844 IE
-853 YAKFL
+853 AKFA
-858 NKQTKAGR
+858 NSSKQQEHLSRFARAANSDTLIGR
-866 IGTWLSEKLSMGQK
+866 LGTWAMTKNIGKGTFGSFITNTGRGKKITAGIEK
-880 RLNKYNTKLA
+880 A
-890 ADPSAKASLGVKAAQ
+890 
-905 KVAEKLGLVGEQ
+905 LGLVGTEATAT
-917 GLQAASALTT
+917 AAALTT
-927 LGAALGLIAV
+927 VATVLGIVAAAAV
-937 AAGAITAVV
+937 ALFAAYKAY
-946 KLIDLNTIDTKEAQA
+946 DLTHINTKEAKE
-961 AAEAQKSAQSQARQN
+961 AAEAQKTAQSTAKQN
-976 QSSFKEQISTYRQ
+976 QQNYKEQISTYNQ
-989 LQTTLKETTKGT
+989 LQSSLKSLTRGT
-1001 DAWNEALVA
+1001 DAWNEALVE
-1010 ANENVLEM
+1010 ANSQVLEIVSQW
-1018 AKNWGDLGLT
+1018 KEFGLDYT
-1028 YSVDNETGALQLD
+1028 VNEQTGVLELTKESQETV
-1041 KTSQKK
+1041 KTKL
-1047 VEDKLASA
+1047 EDITKEAGYR
-1055 TNESAFKTAFTQ
+1055 SAFSQ
-1067 AYANAVQGRDYE
+1067 AMVSWSEASDYLQKANQ
-1079 RSRVTQSLSGADDL
+1079 L
-1093 EAQNK
+1093 EASKKKRPEAEQPQIETAILKYQNERQR
-1098 AKASLNTANSLL
+1098 SINSGNTLL

-1115 SIVDS
+1115 SAI
-1120 FDGFGSAISND
+1120 DGLSNFGSALNDVSFLEDYYAKAEKAAASYSGLYDNTLIEKLISR
-1131 LLDEKYLKGAGK
+1131 KG
-1143 EAAKYFWHTTGDMTE
+1143 
-1158 DLMSRFGLTR
+1158 LSRA
-1168 EQVLSTYGNGEKLD
+1168 EVLSTYGNGEKLD
-1182 VELAHNALGLD
+1182 AELARNALGMD
-1193 DVANQLAAEVEGM
+1193 DAASELLKNAQDKATEILNNLGDAAQSFIDVVNG
-1206 ASKFTEAFKGMAN
+1206 ADISDFKF
-1219 PSESAQAFL
+1219 L
-1228 DVLNGVE
+1228 E
-1235 DVDLSKLEGAGE
+1235 DAELTPNEILE
-1247 NMYNILTSLGYEYG
+1247 NLKTLGYSGNE
-1261 TEAYDNAYTQ
+1261 
-1271 FLNNFVE
+1271 LNKAFENWVQNY
-1278 AVKTTAT
+1278 T
-1285 NEARAKGV
+1285 NEAFDQAQKRAKVWNIFGK
-1293 LGDKFDLLSSETQ
+1293 DNFEKNFSEATQNALLSMFNSVQ
-1306 KQFGSMLSDSSKY
+1306 KY
-1319 FGRKGANEFQDQL
+1319 FGTTGAKEFEANI
-1332 TALSNEGELDA
+1332 TAANQEGNFDA
-1343 DRLTQAYNS
+1343 KTLADAYS
-1352 IDFSSPIRAMSQL
+1352 IIDFSSPIRAMSQL
-1365 RKMAQSTN
+1365 RKMAKSTS
-1373 KEIQALGQQGLKSLS
+1373 KEIRLLGEQGLRALN
-1388 DNTSALSL
+1388 DNDSALNLSN
-1396 PSQFEYLYENILSS
+1396 QFAYLYENILSS
-1410 DENLEDLIDEFGK
+1410 DENLQDLLDEFGN
-1423 LDADDIYDLADSFS
+1423 LDADDIYTLADSFS
-1437 DLKTFLKESGVS
+1437 DLKTFIKDSDIS

-1458 RINKNGLNPN
+1458 QINKNGLNPN
-1468 LISGEFLTAMSKLN
+1468 LVDGNLLQALSKMN
-1482 SFTNGIEGTIK
+1482 SFTNGIAST
-1493 ELDSIDLGTDY
+1493 LDTLSKADFGSDY
-1504 GQMTDFVADLLDPW
+1504 GEISDFWGDMADDWLD
-1518 KEMMNNGEFG
+1518 MMNNNEFG
-1528 NAQASGI
+1528 NARVSGM
-1535 YDLFFGA
+1535 YDYWFGA
-1542 GSWRKVTQQG
+1542 GSWSDIAKQGKEAARIAGQQYYDILQSI
-1552 EAMVKQEGQRL
+1552 QE
-1563 FDLLNNVVNTG
+1563 TG
-1574 DLSPIWETVLG
+1574 DLSPIWKTLLG
-1585 TDTLSGKGFN
+1585 DSGLVGEGFS
-1595 AKWNDELGRIDWE
+1595 AAWNDALGQIDWT
-1608 ITDATY
+1608 ISGATY
-1614 QDIYD
+1614 QDIANTMKTWGLSD
-1619 SLAGK
+1619 EAINSLLGDAASKSLTLASVVDKQGITEALKTLIAGESDIIDQASLDAIINASSDPSAAREIANNLIQNSGKAIDKWTGETLGK
-1624 GLSDTL
+1624 GLSAAIERSKKDLGAYENAIRDTVKMTQGDFFSVDL
-1630 IKLLI
+1630 TALSNIGGLDYESAIAGLNQYIDKLT
-1635 GDAANFSI
+1635 S
-1643 DLAQIVDANGVE
+1643 
-1655 EALKYLIENTK
+1655 LK
-1666 GIIDQSLIDTIINQ
+1666 
-1680 AADPVEAQRIADEYL
+1680 
-1695 AKNNR
+1695 
-1700 KTDTWTGQ
+1700 W
-1708 TLMSG
+1708 
-1713 IQAGHNQKDVSGEGE
+1713 
-1728 YVQGIA
+1728 QGI
-1734 ETAFV
+1734 
-1739 DSIKAP
+1739 
-1745 IDEYKEAALEYFNG
+1745 
-1759 TEEDLQAALKGA
+1759 
-1771 TDKKDFLNYFVG
+1771 
-1783 MSEKD
+1783 
-1788 EADAGR
+1788 
-1794 KAIEAFY
+1794 
-1801 EAATSEV
+1801 
-1808 EIQRTTWNVD
+1808 
-1818 EMFQLTGQDADT
+1818 
-1830 LFAGLSEEIQKNAD
+1830 
-1844 EAYRLVWQDQTI
+1844 TI
-1856 DIDPNILIEQYKGDL
+1856 DIDHEKLENDFSGDL
-1871 SSYVN
+1871 SAYIQSSLQNIETQSFAEEIGTAVSQA
-1876 NELDSIA
+1876 LDKININFDEKGLMNALSTTVA
-1883 AADYSETLSN
+1883 NTPATLK
-1893 AIAEGLAKFDGNLE
+1893 IGWEWK
-1907 ITVDGKSIT
+1907 
-1916 TQVTTA
+1916 
-1922 INGAVN
+1922 NGAPSISSFESGSN
-1928 KKTYTV
+1928 KN
-1934 KVYGDVEL
+1934 
-1942 PKSLGDSTTTSNHKF
+1942 TSSKF
-1957 SKIKKTPSSAN
+1957 SKPKKDSSSAA
-1968 GAYVP
+1968 GGYVP
-1973 SYAGGTRRA
+1973 SHASGTRRA
-1982 KAGPALGG
+1982 KAGSALTG
-1990 EEGAEIVWNKEKG
+1990 EEGPEIVWNKEKG
-2003 YAYIIGA
+2003 YAYIVGA
-2010 KGPQYANLQ
+2010 KGPQYADLQ

-2033 LSNSDRGATPSF
+2033 LSNSDRGAIPSF
-2045 AGGGSILDLY
+2045 GGGGKIDTYSSPTSY
-2055 DRSSSY
+2055 D
-2061 NGKDNKDWLNDGSSS
+2061 KDTNWVKTKGSSS

-2094 LYNLMEDLIE
+2094 LYNLMEDLVE
-2104 LGRDQEKLD
+2104 LGRDQQKLD

-2222 QDIEN
+2222 QDIDN

-2237 EEYVSFEKRILEA
+2237 EEYTSFEKRILDA

-2467 SHSQAADKNSSGSSG
+2467 SHSQAADKNSSGSNG
-2482 GGGGSGGG
+2482 GGGGGGAPY
-2490 GNRNPGG
+2490 NPGD
-2497 QTPPGEENPD
+2497 QNPKENNNP
-2507 EEKPQEKNSYTWDA
+2507 KVQYLAYFGGTRIGDA
-2521 YYDGK
+2521 YATEADARSALEAYKQNVINSIRDAYNKKLVGK
-2526 RLKGGFTSAEA
+2526 TADEKFTIKQEMSARIDNIKNTPTKVQPIAIKPSGKTGG
-2537 AKSYALKHK
+2537 
-2546 AQQIAQLQAKA
+2546 LQA
-2557 KAYEQTRNF
+2557 
-2566 VSADQVRAQ
+2566 
-2575 IHSEQAKACEAKKVS
+2575 
-2590 ATASGGKNLVARYK
+2590 YK

>member
-6 TVSGTIN
+6 TTSGTIN

-28 DIESALSGISLPKNI
+28 DIESALSGITLPKNI
-43 SNALNKNLE
+43 GNTLTKNLE
-52 KMKSD
+52 KMKLE
-57 MTRLDQILA
+57 MARLDQILA
-66 GNITADSSK
+66 GDVTANSSK
-75 DALSTAQRI
+75 EALSAAQKI
-84 LKAYTDI
+84 VKAYADI
-91 KVAVAQAAN
+91 KVAVVQAAN

-109 FPESVAEN
+109 FPESIVDN
-117 IEKANRALEKYNSNL
+117 INKANKALSEYQSKLKTFN
-132 EKYNRGIA
+132 EQRE
-140 SRKGNIT
+140 
-147 KQQSR
+147 SR
-152 EAELQRKLA
+152 EKDIKYYKEKRTNLQEALGK
-161 AEQAKPTNATI
+161 EKAKPTEEKVKQDIANAEK
-172 NGQVYNAKDLRDQ
+172 QVAEV
-185 ASATQKEIDNAQK
+185 QKRLQEWYSK
-198 KMQQWYNAKAGRE
+198 KEGRE
-211 NLSEGQKRKSST
+211 ALPDSQKRKSST
-223 YRQIAD
+223 YRQIIEDLQKAEQ
-229 ELEAAKK
+229 ELQKFQNAQGNVQSAEAINNLSKSLSEVESKLKGAEAALQKF
-236 KLKEFTDAQATV
+236 ESTN
-248 QDSSAINSLISQ
+248 SAP
-260 ITTVQGKIKDAQKAL
+260 
-275 QDFQTNNSGTADF
+275 DFAA
-288 STLRTELEKL
+288 LRTELEKL

-308 VDGARQAIA
+308 ANGARQAIA
-317 KLTNDEL
+317 KLTSDEL
-324 SKIQSQISG
+324 TKVRTQIG
-333 VISATDKGS
+333 NVISATDKGAGS
-342 GAFDNYASGANRA
+342 FDNYASSVNRTK
-355 RDAVRQLNNQE
+355 DVVRQLTNQE

-386 QLLKNAVRDA
+386 QLLKRAVRDA
-396 IDTVKDLDK
+396 IDTVKDLDA

-475 DYANATDLMT
+475 DYINATNLMT

-495 NHASS
+495 NQVSS

-511 AITASDVEELGIAMS
+511 AITASDVKELGVAMS

-547 QGVEATRESPETI
+547 QGVEATREAPETI

-629 WNTLDLAT
+629 WGTLDLAT

-686 DSLEAKINK
+686 DSLEAKLNK

-707 ANNAIIKA
+707 ANNVVIKA

-724 TIINKITGAFGDGA
+724 TVINKITGAFGNGA

-767 AKGAIDKGQKI
+767 AKGAIDKRQAIPHIKDVAGQ
-778 PKFGAVANA
+778 

-794 KNFGGALGNAFVGPW
+794 TGFGRAMGNAFIGPW
-809 SWIINRPKA
+809 QFIPLT
-818 IKASL
+818 IKKWKEKLDNSEY
-823 VAAKAQK
+823 AKQYVEHLNPVLEQAWETGNAPEMQAYLGARRNAGIK
-830 ATRLSDWGEVDQSK
+830 QFVWRGGQRLSKKGFSDSSFTRGL
-844 IFEQKDLDI
+844 FTNRL
-853 YAKFL
+853 
-858 NKQTKAGR
+858 TR
-866 IGTWLSEKLSMGQK
+866 GTSM
-880 RLNKYNTKLA
+880 
-890 ADPSAKASLGVKAAQ
+890 
-905 KVAEKLGLVGEQ
+905 KVAQSIGKSLGLVGTEGMKVAQ
-917 GLQAASALTT
+917 SLTGVVAGLSLLSTGILAFAAAIK
-927 LGAALGLIAV
+927 IA
-937 AAGAITAVV
+937 
-946 KLIDLNTIDTKEAQA
+946 DLNLINAKEAQA

-1131 LLDEKYLKGAGK
+1131 LLNEKYLKGAGK

-1182 VELAHNALGLD
+1182 AELAHNALGLD

-1228 DVLNGVE
+1228 DVLNGAE
-1235 DVDLSKLEGAGE
+1235 DVDLSKLEGTGE
-1247 NMYNILTSLGYEYG
+1247 NMHDILTSLGYEYG

-1285 NEARAKGV
+1285 NEARARTV
-1293 LGDKFDLLSSETQ
+1293 LGDKFDSLSSETQ
-1306 KQFGSMLSDSSKY
+1306 KQFGSMLSNSSKY
-1319 FGRKGANEFQDQL
+1319 FGREGAEDFQKQL
-1332 TALSNEGELDA
+1332 TILSNQGELDA

-1388 DNTSALSL
+1388 DNTSTLSL
-1396 PSQFEYLYENILSS
+1396 SNQFEYLYENILSS

-1482 SFTNGIEGTIK
+1482 SFTNGIEGTIR
-1493 ELDSIDLGTDY
+1493 ELDDIDLGTDY

-1563 FDLLNNVVNTG
+1563 FDLLNDVVNTG

-1585 TDTLSGKGFN
+1585 SDTLTGKGFN

-1643 DLAQIVDANGVE
+1643 DLAQIIDANGVE

-1700 KTDTWTGQ
+1700 KTDTWTGT
-1708 TLMSG
+1708 TLTSG
-1713 IQAGHNQKDVSGEGE
+1713 IQAAHDIAEGKTPTSLGE
-1728 YVQGIA
+1728 YEKVIA
-1734 ETAFV
+1734 GSYRSGQKE
-1739 DSIKAP
+1739 AP
-1745 IDEYKEAALEYFNG
+1745 IEEYAQAVLELTNFEKESLEAAADNASSLE
-1759 TEEDLQAALKGA
+1759 
-1771 TDKKDFLNYFVG
+1771 DFLNNFNDTE
-1783 MSEKD
+1783 S
-1788 EADAGR
+1788 R
-1794 KAIEAFY
+1794 
-1801 EAATSEV
+1801 EAAERYWKAFNKEGQLTFEG
-1808 EIQRTTWNVD
+1808 WNVD
-1818 EMFQLTGQDADT
+1818 KLIEETGQDAET
-1830 LFAGLSEEIQKNAD
+1830 VLASLSADIQKQAAD
-1844 EAYRLVWQDQTI
+1844 IIELDWQGKTI
-1856 DIDPNILIEQYKGDL
+1856 EISPKILKEDYEGDL
-1871 SSYVN
+1871 LAYAN
-1876 NELDSIA
+1876 DALDQLETA
-1883 AADYSETLSN
+1883 QYSETITQ
-1893 AIAEGLAKFDGNLE
+1893 AIVAALKAFDSELE

-1916 TQVTTA
+1916 GQVSLA
-1922 INGAVN
+1922 INNATKG
-1928 KKTYTV
+1928 KTYTV
-1934 KVYGDVEL
+1934 KIQGDVEL
-1942 PKSLGDSTTTSNHKF
+1942 PKSLGGSTTTKNSF
-1957 SKIKKTPSSAN
+1957 SHVKKTINAAN
-1968 GAYVP
+1968 GTYVP
-1973 SYAGGTRRA
+1973 SYANGTRRA

-2010 KGPQYANLQ
+2010 KGPQYTNLQ
-2019 PGDRVFTAPQTRKI
+2019 PGDRIFTAPQTRKI

-2045 AGGGSILDLY
+2045 AGGGSIPDLY
-2055 DRSSSY
+2055 DHSSSY
-2061 NGKDNKDWLNDGSSS
+2061 NGKGNKGWLNDGSSS

-2158 MREYLAVNA
+2158 MHEYLEVNA

-2174 YNFED
+2174 YNFDD

-2209 EVQDRIDKADDAL
+2209 EVQDRIDKADDEL

-2318 TVAIK
+2318 SIAIK
-2323 ELEKELSE
+2323 ELEKELGE
-2331 MKQDYTDELLDQ
+2331 LKQDYTDELLDQ

-2375 TGQLWEQIHDLLN
+2375 TGQLWGQIHDLLN

-2420 KKLWQD
+2420 KKMWQD

-2467 SHSQAADKNSSGSSG
+2467 SHSQAAYKNSTDSSG
-2482 GGGGSGGG
+2482 GGGSDGAGGKRGNPNPNTNLPNVDKGKTTPENSGI
-2490 GNRNPGG
+2490 
-2497 QTPPGEENPD
+2497 
-2507 EEKPQEKNSYTWDA
+2507 YFWDA
-2521 YYDGK
+2521 YYGGQK
-2526 RLKGGFTSAEA
+2526 LKGGFSTSED
-2537 AKSYALKHK
+2537 AKAYALKYK
-2546 AQQIAQLQAKA
+2546 NQQVAALQKD
-2557 KAYEQTRNF
+2557 YELL
-2566 VSADQVRAQ
+2566 RAQ
-2575 IHSEQAKACEAKKVS
+2575 NNSQGALAKKKAMDLEKKKACEAKKNYTNG
-2590 ATASGGKNLVARYK
+2590 AIGGNKNTIKPYK

-2637 QLKDVLSSLLR
+2637 QLKDVLSDLLR

-2653 NNTTTSGDN
+2653 SNTTTSGDN
-2662 YFNITVQAEIAND
+2662 YFSIMVQAEIAND
-2675 YDVDRLTKKIKD
+2675 YDVERLTKKIKD